1 MNTCR
6 VDSRAVIEAKPAVGM
21 TLQAGLRYPDEP
33 KVVERMKKMKA
44 LVSVIATL
52 PMLLSFAGGT
62 AYALERPETKGQE
75 ASSLTP
81 VASYDFSQGN
91 LSDSVN
97 GYVMTLHGG
106 ASIGAFGDR
115 NGNEALNLQN
125 GQSDASKNVQYAQL
139 PSEIFG
145 SIGNEATIDFAA
157 KSRHADDG
165 NYFSLAIGKDAS
177 HYLFFYLS
185 KTSAK
190 LAVADKG
197 WHNEPSFKE
206 QLDNNDGIWHDFRI
220 IIKDDSMALLRDNKL
235 VGIKTKTGIKLS
247 DLGGSTTYIGRSFYQ
262 TDAYWNGAID
272 DLKIYKGADLVMPTG
287 ITVTGTGLVNGSLAL
302 TENDERQLTA
312 TITPEN
318 AISQEVNWASSNPS
332 VATVDAKGKVK
343 AVKAGTSTITATS
356 RAGGLVSSV
365 DVSVKPLDPETA
377 AQDDVDALIAGVPSQ
392 ATGNLPLLAKGP
404 RHDVDVTWTSS
415 DPGRI
420 SPTDSNYQAPA
431 NGASDPYRGAG
442 IVTRPSYGQG
452 DAKKVSLT
460 ATAKAGNGRTVSRS
474 VDVVVKEKPRSAP
487 NVGYASVTFLSDANT
502 TGGKIGEA
510 LYESATSTERNDFFS
525 FSPINNGDPVIT
537 SKTDTT
543 GLRDPYVL
551 RSHDGDE
558 YYMIATDLKV
568 SRQGWGQNQQYGSLK
583 IEAWKSKDMVN
594 WTRTNADDGSD
605 AGIVVNSPNQGMTW
619 APEAFWDDALNAYVV
634 FFSSRAYTDGSRSTA
649 VTGKKGSPYNI
660 VRYAITRDFKTFTP
674 AKDWQDT
681 GYSRIDSTVFK
692 IGSYYYRMTK
702 NEENGAAGSYVVDGK
717 STFLERSKCLTC
729 TTSSSDPDADE
740 TSTWRLL
747 DQRLLP
753 FEGPESIA
761 LNKDDVNQNEAGDAM
776 VIMADSGGYQ
786 PFMTSKTDLSK
797 TDWSHRLSQ
806 TPGWFTQKKPG
817 KGVTG
822 YVTDDGMPT
831 PKRHGAFV
839 AVPRNVLEAMHRYTT
854 ANPSH
859 LEPVASTTQADYAS
873 DSRKLTVTV
882 KAEDQGDVAGAV
894 RITQSPA
901 SRLSQS
907 WTADVKLGADGKVT
921 LTVPD
926 EVSGDIRV
934 DYLGYTDK
942 LVKPSSTKVTG
953 LVAKAAD
960 IGLPGTSD
968 THLSQTSPI
977 EQVKAGG
984 AGSVS
989 PDPGLS
995 QTGASVGV
1003 IALVA
1008 LAYAVLAICWLRSAR
1023 YRSASR
1029 H

>member
-1 MNTCR
+1 
-6 VDSRAVIEAKPAVGM
+6 M

-33 KVVERMKKMKA
+33 KAVERMKKLRT
-44 LVSVIATL
+44 LVSAILTV
-52 PMLLSFAGGT
+52 PMLLSFTGGA
-62 AYALERPETKGQE
+62 AYALERPGARAEET
-75 ASSLTP
+75 SSLTP
-81 VASYDFSQGN
+81 VASYDFSQGS

-97 GYVMTLHGG
+97 GYVMALHGG

-125 GQSDASKNVQYAQL
+125 GQSDAAKNVQYAEL
-139 PSEIFG
+139 PSQIFE

-165 NYFSLAIGKDAS
+165 NYFSLAVGKDAS

-190 LAVADKG
+190 LAVADNG

-220 IIKDDSMALLRDNKL
+220 IIKDDSMALLRDSKL

-247 DLGGSTTYIGRSFYQ
+247 DLGGFTTYIGRSFYQ
-262 TDAYWNGAID
+262 GDAYWNGAID
-272 DLKIYKGADLVMPTG
+272 DLKIYKGADMVMPTG
-287 ITVTGTGLVNGSLAL
+287 LNVAGTGLVDGSLAL
-302 TENDERQLTA
+302 AENEERQLTA

-318 AISQEVNWASSNPS
+318 AISKEVSWASSNPAA
-332 VATVDAKGKVK
+332 ATVDANGKIK
-343 AVKAGTSTITATS
+343 AVKAGNTTVTATS
-356 RAGGLVSSV
+356 QAGGLVSSV
-365 DVSVKPLDPETA
+365 AVTVKPLDPETA
-377 AQDDVDALIAGVPSQ
+377 AQDDVDALISAVPSQ
-392 ATGNLPLLAKGP
+392 VTGNLPLLAKGP
-404 RHDVDVTWTSS
+404 KHDIDVTWTSS

-420 SPTDSNYQAPA
+420 SPTNNGYQAPA
-431 NGASDPYRGAG
+431 NGAADPYRGAG
-442 IVTRPSYGQG
+442 IVTRPAYGQG
-452 DAKKVSLT
+452 DSKKVSLT
-460 ATAKAGNGRTVSRS
+460 ATAKADNGRTVSRS

-487 NVGYASVTFLSDANT
+487 NVGYAAVTFLSDANT

-583 IEAWKSKDMVN
+583 IEAWKSRDMVN

-649 VTGKKGSPYNI
+649 INGKKGSPYNI
-660 VRYAITRDFKTFTP
+660 VRYAITRDFRTFTP

-702 NEENGAAGSYVVDGK
+702 NEESGAAGSYVVDGK

-761 LNKDDVNQNEAGDAM
+761 LNKDDVNQNDAGDAM

-786 PFMTSKTDLSK
+786 PFMTSKTDLSR

-854 ANPSH
+854 ASPSH
-859 LEPVASTTQADYAS
+859 LEPVASTTQAGYDS
-873 DSRKLTVTV
+873 ESRKLTVTV
-882 KAEDQGDVAGAV
+882 KAEDQGDVAGGIS
-894 RITQSPA
+894 ITQSPA
-901 SRLSQS
+901 SRMGQS
-907 WTADVKLGADGKVT
+907 WTADVKLGADGKAAV
-921 LTVPD
+921 TVPD
-926 EVSGDIRV
+926 EVSGDIRI
-934 DYLGYTDK
+934 DYQGYADK
-942 LVKPSSTKVTG
+942 LVKPSSTEVTG
-953 LVAKAAD
+953 LVAKTAETGGSGIPDAR
-960 IGLPGTSD
+960 P
-968 THLSQTSPI
+968 SQTPSV
-977 EQVKAGG
+977 EQVKGG
-984 AGSVS
+984 SAGSAS
-989 PDPGLS
+989 RDPGLS
-995 QTGASVGV
+995 ETGASVGI
-1003 IALVA
+1003 IALAA
-1008 LAYAVLAICWLRSAR
+1008 LACAVLAICWLRLAGN
-1023 YRSASR
+1023 RSKSR

>member
-1 MNTCR
+1 
-6 VDSRAVIEAKPAVGM
+6 M

-33 KVVERMKKMKA
+33 KAVERMKKLRT
-44 LVSVIATL
+44 LVSAILTV
-52 PMLLSFAGGT
+52 PMLLSFTGGA
-62 AYALERPETKGQE
+62 AYALERPGARAEET
-75 ASSLTP
+75 SSLTP
-81 VASYDFSQGN
+81 VASYDFSQGS

-97 GYVMTLHGG
+97 GYAMALHGG

-125 GQSDASKNVQYAQL
+125 GQSDAAKNVQYAEL
-139 PSEIFG
+139 PSQIFE

-165 NYFSLAIGKDAS
+165 NYFSLAVGKDAS

-190 LAVADKG
+190 LAVADNG

-220 IIKDDSMALLRDNKL
+220 IIKDDSMALLRDSKL

-247 DLGGSTTYIGRSFYQ
+247 DLGGFTTYIGRSFYQ
-262 TDAYWNGAID
+262 GDAYWNGAID
-272 DLKIYKGADLVMPTG
+272 DLKIYKGADMVMPTG
-287 ITVTGTGLVNGSLAL
+287 LNVAGTGLVDGSLAL
-302 TENDERQLTA
+302 AENEERQLTA
-312 TITPEN
+312 MITPEN
-318 AISQEVNWASSNPS
+318 AISKEVSWASSNPAA
-332 VATVDAKGKVK
+332 ATVDANGKIK
-343 AVKAGTSTITATS
+343 AVKAGNTTVTATS
-356 RAGGLVSSV
+356 QAGGLVSSV
-365 DVSVKPLDPETA
+365 AVTVKPLDPETA
-377 AQDDVDALIAGVPSQ
+377 AQDDVDALISAVPSQ
-392 ATGNLPLLAKGP
+392 VTGNLPLLAKGP
-404 RHDVDVTWTSS
+404 KHDIDVTWTSS

-420 SPTDSNYQAPA
+420 SPTNNGYQAPA
-431 NGASDPYRGAG
+431 NGAADPYRGAG
-442 IVTRPSYGQG
+442 IVTRPAYGQG
-452 DAKKVSLT
+452 DSKKVSLT
-460 ATAKAGNGRTVSRS
+460 ATAKADNGRTVSRS

-487 NVGYASVTFLSDANT
+487 NVGYAAVTFLSDANT

-583 IEAWKSKDMVN
+583 IEAWKSRDMVN

-649 VTGKKGSPYNI
+649 INGKKGSPYNI
-660 VRYAITRDFKTFTP
+660 VRYAITRDFRTFTP

-702 NEENGAAGSYVVDGK
+702 NEESGAAGSYVVDGK

-761 LNKDDVNQNEAGDAM
+761 LNKDDVNQNDAGDAM

-786 PFMTSKTDLSK
+786 PFMTSKTDLSR

-854 ANPSH
+854 ASPSH
-859 LEPVASTTQADYAS
+859 LEPVASTTQAGYDS
-873 DSRKLTVTV
+873 ESRKLTVTV
-882 KAEDQGDVAGAV
+882 KAEDQGDVAGGIS
-894 RITQSPA
+894 ITQSPA
-901 SRLSQS
+901 SRMGQS
-907 WTADVKLGADGKVT
+907 WTADVKLGADGKAAV
-921 LTVPD
+921 TVPD
-926 EVSGDIRV
+926 EVSGDLRI
-934 DYLGYTDK
+934 DYQGYADK
-942 LVKPSSTKVTG
+942 LVKPSSTEVTG
-953 LVAKAAD
+953 LVAKTAETGGSGIPDAH
-960 IGLPGTSD
+960 P
-968 THLSQTSPI
+968 SQTPSV
-977 EQVKAGG
+977 EQVKGG
-984 AGSVS
+984 SAGSAS
-989 PDPGLS
+989 RDPGLS
-995 QTGASVGV
+995 ETGASVGI
-1003 IALVA
+1003 IALAA
-1008 LAYAVLAICWLRSAR
+1008 LACAVLAICWLRLAGN
-1023 YRSASR
+1023 RSKSR

>member
-1 MNTCR
+1 
-6 VDSRAVIEAKPAVGM
+6 M

-33 KVVERMKKMKA
+33 KAVERMKKLRT
-44 LVSVIATL
+44 LVSAILTV
-52 PMLLSFAGGT
+52 PMLLSFTGGA
-62 AYALERPETKGQE
+62 AYALERPGARAEET
-75 ASSLTP
+75 SSLTP
-81 VASYDFSQGN
+81 VASYDFSQGS

-97 GYVMTLHGG
+97 GYVMALHGG

-125 GQSDASKNVQYAQL
+125 GQSDAAKNVQYAEL
-139 PSEIFG
+139 PSQIFE

-165 NYFSLAIGKDAS
+165 NYFSLAVGKDAS

-190 LAVADKG
+190 LAVADNG

-206 QLDNNDGIWHDFRI
+206 ELDNNDGIWHDFRI
-220 IIKDDSMALLRDNKL
+220 IIKDDSMALLRDSKL

-247 DLGGSTTYIGRSFYQ
+247 DLGGFTTYIGRSFYQ
-262 TDAYWNGAID
+262 GDAYWNGAID
-272 DLKIYKGADLVMPTG
+272 DLKIYKGADMVMPTG
-287 ITVTGTGLVNGSLAL
+287 LNVAGTGLVDGSLAL
-302 TENDERQLTA
+302 AENEERQLTA

-318 AISQEVNWASSNPS
+318 AISKEVSWASSNPAA
-332 VATVDAKGKVK
+332 ATVDANGKIK
-343 AVKAGTSTITATS
+343 AVKAGNTTVTATS
-356 RAGGLVSSV
+356 QAGGLVSSV
-365 DVSVKPLDPETA
+365 AVTVKPLDPETA
-377 AQDDVDALIAGVPSQ
+377 AQDDVDALISAVPSQ
-392 ATGNLPLLAKGP
+392 VTGNLPLLAKGP
-404 RHDVDVTWTSS
+404 KHDIDVTWTSS

-420 SPTDSNYQAPA
+420 SPTNNGYQAPA
-431 NGASDPYRGAG
+431 NGAADPYRGGG
-442 IVTRPSYGQG
+442 IVTRPAYGQG
-452 DAKKVSLT
+452 DSKKVSLT
-460 ATAKAGNGRTVSRS
+460 ATAKADNGRTVSRS

-487 NVGYASVTFLSDANT
+487 NVGYAAVTFLSDANT

-729 TTSSSDPDADE
+729 ATASSDPDADE
-740 TSTWRLL
+740 TRTWRLL

-786 PFMTSKTDLSK
+786 PFMTSKTDLSR

-854 ANPSH
+854 ASPSH
-859 LEPVASTTQADYAS
+859 LEPVASTTQAGYDS
-873 DSRKLTVTV
+873 ESRKLTVTV
-882 KAEDQGDVAGAV
+882 KAEDQGDVAGGIS
-894 RITQSPA
+894 ITQSPA
-901 SRLSQS
+901 SRMSQS
-907 WTADVKLGADGKVT
+907 WTADVKLGADGKAAV
-921 LTVPD
+921 TVPD
-926 EVSGDIRV
+926 EVSGDIRI
-934 DYLGYTDK
+934 DYQGYADK
-942 LVKPSSTKVTG
+942 LVKPSSTEVTG
-953 LVAKAAD
+953 LVAKTAETGGSGIPDAH
-960 IGLPGTSD
+960 P
-968 THLSQTSPI
+968 SQTPSV
-977 EQVKAGG
+977 EQVKGG
-984 AGSVS
+984 SAGSAS
-989 PDPGLS
+989 RDPGLS
-995 QTGASVGV
+995 ETGASVGI
-1003 IALVA
+1003 IALAA
-1008 LAYAVLAICWLRSAR
+1008 LACAVLAICWLRLAGN
-1023 YRSASR
+1023 RSKSR

>member
-1 MNTCR
+1 
-6 VDSRAVIEAKPAVGM
+6 M
-21 TLQAGLRYPDEP
+21 TLQAGLRYLDEP
-33 KVVERMKKMKA
+33 KAVERMKKLRT
-44 LVSVIATL
+44 LVSAILTV
-52 PMLLSFAGGT
+52 PMLLSFTGGA
-62 AYALERPETKGQE
+62 AYALERPGARAEET
-75 ASSLTP
+75 SSLTP
-81 VASYDFSQGN
+81 VASYDFSQGS

-97 GYVMTLHGG
+97 GYAMALHGG

-125 GQSDASKNVQYAQL
+125 GQSDAAKNVQYAEL
-139 PSEIFG
+139 PSQIFE

-165 NYFSLAIGKDAS
+165 NYFSLAVGKDAS

-190 LAVADKG
+190 LAVADNG

-220 IIKDDSMALLRDNKL
+220 IIKDDSMALLRDSKL

-247 DLGGSTTYIGRSFYQ
+247 DLGGFTTYIGRSFYQ
-262 TDAYWNGAID
+262 GDAYWNGAID
-272 DLKIYKGADLVMPTG
+272 DLKIYKGADMVMPTG
-287 ITVTGTGLVNGSLAL
+287 LNVAGTGLVDGSLAL
-302 TENDERQLTA
+302 AENEERQLTA

-318 AISQEVNWASSNPS
+318 AISKEVSWASSNPAA
-332 VATVDAKGKVK
+332 ATVDANGKIK
-343 AVKAGTSTITATS
+343 AVKAGNTTVTATS
-356 RAGGLVSSV
+356 QAGGLVSSV
-365 DVSVKPLDPETA
+365 AVTVKPLDPETA
-377 AQDDVDALIAGVPSQ
+377 AQDDVDALISAVPSQ
-392 ATGNLPLLAKGP
+392 VTGNLPLLAKGP
-404 RHDVDVTWTSS
+404 KHDIDVTWTSS

-420 SPTDSNYQAPA
+420 SPTNNGYQAPA
-431 NGASDPYRGAG
+431 NGAADPYRGAG
-442 IVTRPSYGQG
+442 IVTRPAYGQG
-452 DAKKVSLT
+452 DSKKVSLT
-460 ATAKAGNGRTVSRS
+460 ATAKADNGRTVSRS

-487 NVGYASVTFLSDANT
+487 NVGYAAVTFLSDANT

-583 IEAWKSKDMVN
+583 IEAWKSRDMVN

-649 VTGKKGSPYNI
+649 INGKKGSPYNI
-660 VRYAITRDFKTFTP
+660 VRYAITRDFRTFTP

-702 NEENGAAGSYVVDGK
+702 NEESGAAGSYVVDGK

-729 TTSSSDPDADE
+729 TTASSDPDADE
-740 TSTWRLL
+740 TNTWRLL

-761 LNKDDVNQNEAGDAM
+761 LNKDDVNQNDAGDAM

-786 PFMTSKTDLSK
+786 PFMTSKTDLSR

-854 ANPSH
+854 ASPSH
-859 LEPVASTTQADYAS
+859 LEPVASTTQAGYDS
-873 DSRKLTVTV
+873 ESRKLTVTV
-882 KAEDQGDVAGAV
+882 KAEDQGDVAGGIS
-894 RITQSPA
+894 ITQSPA
-901 SRLSQS
+901 SRMGQS
-907 WTADVKLGADGKVT
+907 WTADVKLGADGKAAV
-921 LTVPD
+921 TVPD
-926 EVSGDIRV
+926 EVSGDIRI
-934 DYLGYTDK
+934 DYQGYADK
-942 LVKPSSTKVTG
+942 LVKPSSTEVTG
-953 LVAKAAD
+953 LVAKTAETGGSGIPDAH
-960 IGLPGTSD
+960 P
-968 THLSQTSPI
+968 SQTPSV
-977 EQVKAGG
+977 EQVKGG
-984 AGSVS
+984 SAGSAS
-989 PDPGLS
+989 RDPGLS
-995 QTGASVGV
+995 ETGASVGI
-1003 IALVA
+1003 IALAA
-1008 LAYAVLAICWLRSAR
+1008 LACAVLAICWLWLAGNRSK
-1023 YRSASR
+1023 SR

>member
-1 MNTCR
+1 
-6 VDSRAVIEAKPAVGM
+6 M

-33 KVVERMKKMKA
+33 KAVERMKKLRT
-44 LVSVIATL
+44 LVSAILTV
-52 PMLLSFAGGT
+52 PMLLSFTGGA
-62 AYALERPETKGQE
+62 AYALERPGARAEET
-75 ASSLTP
+75 SSLTP
-81 VASYDFSQGN
+81 VASYDFSQGS

-97 GYVMTLHGG
+97 GYAMTLHGG

-125 GQSDASKNVQYAQL
+125 GQSDAAKNVQYAEL
-139 PSEIFG
+139 PSQIFE

-165 NYFSLAIGKDAS
+165 NYFSLAVGKDAS

-190 LAVADKG
+190 LAVADNG

-220 IIKDDSMALLRDNKL
+220 IIKDDSMALLRDSKL

-247 DLGGSTTYIGRSFYQ
+247 DLGGFTTYIGRSFYQ
-262 TDAYWNGAID
+262 GDAYWNGAID
-272 DLKIYKGADLVMPTG
+272 DLKIYKGADMVMPTG
-287 ITVTGTGLVNGSLAL
+287 LNVAGTGLVDGSLAL
-302 TENDERQLTA
+302 AENEERQLTA

-318 AISQEVNWASSNPS
+318 AISKEVSWASSNPAA
-332 VATVDAKGKVK
+332 ATVDANGKIK
-343 AVKAGTSTITATS
+343 AVKAGNTTVTATS
-356 RAGGLVSSV
+356 QAGGLVSSV
-365 DVSVKPLDPETA
+365 AVTVKPLDPETA
-377 AQDDVDALIAGVPSQ
+377 AQDDVDALISAVPSQ
-392 ATGNLPLLAKGP
+392 VTGNLPLLAKGP
-404 RHDVDVTWTSS
+404 KHDIDVTWTSS

-420 SPTDSNYQAPA
+420 SPTNNGYQAPA
-431 NGASDPYRGAG
+431 NGAADPYRGAG
-442 IVTRPSYGQG
+442 IVTRPAYGQG
-452 DAKKVSLT
+452 DSKKVSLT
-460 ATAKAGNGRTVSRS
+460 ATAKADNGRTVSRS

-487 NVGYASVTFLSDANT
+487 NVGYAAVTFLSDANT

-583 IEAWKSKDMVN
+583 IEAWKSRDMVN

-649 VTGKKGSPYNI
+649 INGKKGSPYNI
-660 VRYAITRDFKTFTP
+660 VRYAITRDFRTFTP

-702 NEENGAAGSYVVDGK
+702 NEESGAAGSYVVDGK

-729 TTSSSDPDADE
+729 TTASSDPDADE
-740 TSTWRLL
+740 TNTWRLL

-761 LNKDDVNQNEAGDAM
+761 LNKDDVNQNDAGDAM

-786 PFMTSKTDLSK
+786 PFMTSKTDLSR

-854 ANPSH
+854 ASPSH
-859 LEPVASTTQADYAS
+859 LEPVASTTQAGYDS
-873 DSRKLTVTV
+873 ESRKLTVTV
-882 KAEDQGDVAGAV
+882 KAEDQGDVAGGIS
-894 RITQSPA
+894 ITQSPA
-901 SRLSQS
+901 SRMGQS
-907 WTADVKLGADGKVT
+907 WTADVKLGADGKAAV
-921 LTVPD
+921 TVPD
-926 EVSGDIRV
+926 EVSGDIRI
-934 DYLGYTDK
+934 DYQGYADK
-942 LVKPSSTKVTG
+942 LVKPSSTEVTG
-953 LVAKAAD
+953 LVAKTAETGGSGIPDAR
-960 IGLPGTSD
+960 P
-968 THLSQTSPI
+968 SQTPSV
-977 EQVKAGG
+977 EQVKGG
-984 AGSVS
+984 SAGSAS
-989 PDPGLS
+989 RDPGLS
-995 QTGASVGV
+995 ETGASVGI
-1003 IALVA
+1003 IALAA
-1008 LAYAVLAICWLRSAR
+1008 LACAVLAICWLRLAGN
-1023 YRSASR
+1023 RSKSR

>member
-1 MNTCR
+1 
-6 VDSRAVIEAKPAVGM
+6 
-21 TLQAGLRYPDEP
+21 
-33 KVVERMKKMKA
+33 MKKLRT
-44 LVSVIATL
+44 LVSAILTV
-52 PMLLSFAGGT
+52 PMLLSFTGGA
-62 AYALERPETKGQE
+62 AYAHERPGARAEET
-75 ASSLTP
+75 SSLTP
-81 VASYDFSQGN
+81 VASYDFSQGS

-97 GYVMTLHGG
+97 GYAMTLHGG

-125 GQSDASKNVQYAQL
+125 GQSDAAKNVQYAEL
-139 PSEIFG
+139 PSQIFE
-145 SIGNEATIDFAA
+145 SIGNAATIDFAA

-165 NYFSLAIGKDAS
+165 NYFSLAVGKDAS

-190 LAVADKG
+190 LAVADNG

-206 QLDNNDGIWHDFRI
+206 ELDNNDGIWHDFRI
-220 IIKDDSMALLRDNKL
+220 IIKDDSMALLRDSKL

-247 DLGGSTTYIGRSFYQ
+247 DLGGFTTYIGRSFYQ
-262 TDAYWNGAID
+262 GDAYWNGAID
-272 DLKIYKGADLVMPTG
+272 DLKIYKGADMVMPTG
-287 ITVTGTGLVNGSLAL
+287 LNVAGTGLVDGSLAL
-302 TENDERQLTA
+302 AENEERQLIA

-318 AISQEVNWASSNPS
+318 AISKEVGWASSNPAA
-332 VATVDAKGKVK
+332 ATVDANGKIK
-343 AVKAGTSTITATS
+343 AVKAGNTTVTATS
-356 RAGGLVSSV
+356 QAGGLVSSV
-365 DVSVKPLDPETA
+365 AVTVKPLDPETA
-377 AQDDVDALIAGVPSQ
+377 AQDDVDALISAVPSQ
-392 ATGNLPLLAKGP
+392 VTGNLPLLAKGP
-404 RHDVDVTWTSS
+404 KHDIDVTWTSS

-420 SPTDSNYQAPA
+420 SPTNNGYQAPA
-431 NGASDPYRGAG
+431 NGADDPYRGAG
-442 IVTRPSYGQG
+442 IVTRPAYGQG
-452 DAKKVSLT
+452 DSKKVSLT
-460 ATAKAGNGRTVSRS
+460 ATAKADNGRTVSRS

-487 NVGYASVTFLSDANT
+487 NVGYAAVTFLSDANT

-583 IEAWKSKDMVN
+583 IEAWKSRDMVN

-649 VTGKKGSPYNI
+649 INGKKGSPYNI
-660 VRYAITRDFKTFTP
+660 VRYAITRDFRTFTP

-702 NEENGAAGSYVVDGK
+702 NEESGAAGSYVVDGK

-761 LNKDDVNQNEAGDAM
+761 LNKDDVNQNETGDAM

-786 PFMTSKTDLSK
+786 PFMTSKTDLSR

-854 ANPSH
+854 ASPSH
-859 LEPVASTTQADYAS
+859 LEPVASTTQAGYDS
-873 DSRKLTVTV
+873 ESRKLTVTV
-882 KAEDQGDVAGAV
+882 KAEDQGDVVGGIS
-894 RITQSPA
+894 ITQSPA
-901 SRLSQS
+901 SRMSQS
-907 WTADVKLGADGKVT
+907 WTADVKLGADGKAAV
-921 LTVPD
+921 TVPD
-926 EVSGDIRV
+926 EVSGDIRI
-934 DYLGYTDK
+934 DYQGYADK
-942 LVKPSSTKVTG
+942 LVKPSSTEVTG
-953 LVAKAAD
+953 LVAKTAETGGSGIPDAH
-960 IGLPGTSD
+960 P
-968 THLSQTSPI
+968 SQTPSV
-977 EQVKAGG
+977 EQVKGG
-984 AGSVS
+984 SAGSAS
-989 PDPGLS
+989 RDPGLS
-995 QTGASVGV
+995 ETGASVGI
-1003 IALVA
+1003 IALAA
-1008 LAYAVLAICWLRSAR
+1008 LACAVLAICWLRLAGN
-1023 YRSASR
+1023 RSKSR

>member
-1 MNTCR
+1 
-6 VDSRAVIEAKPAVGM
+6 M

-33 KVVERMKKMKA
+33 KAVERMKKLRT
-44 LVSVIATL
+44 LVSAILTV
-52 PMLLSFAGGT
+52 PMLLSFTGGA
-62 AYALERPETKGQE
+62 AYALERPGARAEET
-75 ASSLTP
+75 SSLTP
-81 VASYDFSQGN
+81 VASYDFSQGS

-97 GYVMTLHGG
+97 GYVMALHGG

-125 GQSDASKNVQYAQL
+125 GQSDAAKNVQYAEL
-139 PSEIFG
+139 PSQIFE

-165 NYFSLAIGKDAS
+165 NYFSLAVGKDAS

-190 LAVADKG
+190 LAVADNG

-206 QLDNNDGIWHDFRI
+206 ELDNNDGIWHDFRI
-220 IIKDDSMALLRDNKL
+220 IIKDDSMALLRDSKL

-247 DLGGSTTYIGRSFYQ
+247 DLGGFTTYIGRSFYQ
-262 TDAYWNGAID
+262 GDAYWNGAID
-272 DLKIYKGADLVMPTG
+272 DLKIYKGADMVMPTG
-287 ITVTGTGLVNGSLAL
+287 LNVAGTGLVDGSLAL
-302 TENDERQLTA
+302 AENEERQLTA

-318 AISQEVNWASSNPS
+318 AISKEVSWASSNPAA
-332 VATVDAKGKVK
+332 ATVDANGKIK
-343 AVKAGTSTITATS
+343 AVKAGNTTVTATS
-356 RAGGLVSSV
+356 QAGGLVSSV
-365 DVSVKPLDPETA
+365 AVTVKPLDPETA
-377 AQDDVDALIAGVPSQ
+377 AQDDVDALISAVPSQ
-392 ATGNLPLLAKGP
+392 VTGNLPLLAKGP
-404 RHDVDVTWTSS
+404 KHDIDVTWTSS

-420 SPTDSNYQAPA
+420 SPTNNGYQAPA
-431 NGASDPYRGAG
+431 NGAADPYRGAG
-442 IVTRPSYGQG
+442 IVTRPAYGQG
-452 DAKKVSLT
+452 DSKKVSLT
-460 ATAKAGNGRTVSRS
+460 ATAKADNGRTVSRS

-487 NVGYASVTFLSDANT
+487 NVGYAAVTFLSDANT

-594 WTRTNADDGSD
+594 WTRTNAEDGSD

-649 VTGKKGSPYNI
+649 INGKKGSPYNI
-660 VRYAITRDFKTFTP
+660 VRYAITRDFRTFTP

-702 NEENGAAGSYVVDGK
+702 NEESGAAGSYVVDGK

-786 PFMTSKTDLSK
+786 PFMTSKTDLSR

-854 ANPSH
+854 ASPSH
-859 LEPVASTTQADYAS
+859 LEPVASTTQAGYDS
-873 DSRKLTVTV
+873 ESRKLTVTV
-882 KAEDQGDVAGAV
+882 KAEDQGDVAGGIS
-894 RITQSPA
+894 ITQSPA
-901 SRLSQS
+901 SRMGQS
-907 WTADVKLGADGKVT
+907 WTADVKLGADGKAAV
-921 LTVPD
+921 TVPD
-926 EVSGDIRV
+926 EVSGDLRI
-934 DYLGYTDK
+934 DYQGYADK
-942 LVKPSSTKVTG
+942 LVKPSSTEVTG
-953 LVAKAAD
+953 LVAKTAETGGSGIPDAH
-960 IGLPGTSD
+960 P
-968 THLSQTSPI
+968 SQTPSV
-977 EQVKAGG
+977 EQVKGG
-984 AGSVS
+984 SAGSAS
-989 PDPGLS
+989 RDPGLS
-995 QTGASVGV
+995 ETGASVGI
-1003 IALVA
+1003 IALAA
-1008 LAYAVLAICWLRSAR
+1008 LACAVLAICWLRLAGN
-1023 YRSASR
+1023 RSKSW

>member
-1 MNTCR
+1 
-6 VDSRAVIEAKPAVGM
+6 M

-33 KVVERMKKMKA
+33 KAVERMKKLRT
-44 LVSVIATL
+44 LVSAILTV
-52 PMLLSFAGGT
+52 PMLLSFTGGA
-62 AYALERPETKGQE
+62 AYALERPGARAEET
-75 ASSLTP
+75 SSLTP
-81 VASYDFSQGN
+81 VASYDFSQGS

-97 GYVMTLHGG
+97 GYAMALHGG

-125 GQSDASKNVQYAQL
+125 GQSDAAKNVQYAEL
-139 PSEIFG
+139 PSQIFE

-165 NYFSLAIGKDAS
+165 NYFSLAVGKDAS

-190 LAVADKG
+190 LAVADNG

-220 IIKDDSMALLRDNKL
+220 IIKDDSMALLRDSKL

-247 DLGGSTTYIGRSFYQ
+247 DLGGFTTYIGRSFYQ
-262 TDAYWNGAID
+262 GDAYWNGAID
-272 DLKIYKGADLVMPTG
+272 DLKIYKGADMVMPTG
-287 ITVTGTGLVNGSLAL
+287 LNVAGTGLVDGSLAL
-302 TENDERQLTA
+302 AENEERQLTA
-312 TITPEN
+312 MITPEN
-318 AISQEVNWASSNPS
+318 AISKEVSWASSNPAA
-332 VATVDAKGKVK
+332 ATVDANGKIK
-343 AVKAGTSTITATS
+343 AVKAGNTTVTATS
-356 RAGGLVSSV
+356 QAGGLVSSV
-365 DVSVKPLDPETA
+365 AVTVKPLDPETA
-377 AQDDVDALIAGVPSQ
+377 AQDDVDALISAVPSQ
-392 ATGNLPLLAKGP
+392 VTGNLPLLAKGP
-404 RHDVDVTWTSS
+404 KHDIDVTWTSS

-420 SPTDSNYQAPA
+420 SPTNNGYQAPA
-431 NGASDPYRGAG
+431 NGAADPYRGAG
-442 IVTRPSYGQG
+442 IVTRPAYGQG
-452 DAKKVSLT
+452 DSKKVSLT
-460 ATAKAGNGRTVSRS
+460 ATAKADNGRTVSRS

-487 NVGYASVTFLSDANT
+487 NVGYAAVTFLSDANT

-583 IEAWKSKDMVN
+583 IEAWKSRDMVN

-649 VTGKKGSPYNI
+649 INGKKGSPYNI
-660 VRYAITRDFKTFTP
+660 VRYAITRDFRTFTP

-702 NEENGAAGSYVVDGK
+702 NEESGAAGSYVVDGK

-786 PFMTSKTDLSK
+786 PFMTSKTDLSR

-854 ANPSH
+854 ASPSH
-859 LEPVASTTQADYAS
+859 LEPVASTTQAGYDS
-873 DSRKLTVTV
+873 ESRKLTVTV
-882 KAEDQGDVAGAV
+882 KAEDQGDVAGGIS
-894 RITQSPA
+894 ITQSPA
-901 SRLSQS
+901 SRMGQS
-907 WTADVKLGADGKVT
+907 WTADVKLGADGKAAV
-921 LTVPD
+921 TVPD
-926 EVSGDIRV
+926 EVSGDLRI
-934 DYLGYTDK
+934 DYQGYADK
-942 LVKPSSTKVTG
+942 LVKPSSTEVTG
-953 LVAKAAD
+953 LVAKTAETGGSGIPDAR
-960 IGLPGTSD
+960 P
-968 THLSQTSPI
+968 SQTPSV
-977 EQVKAGG
+977 EQVKGG
-984 AGSVS
+984 SAGSAS
-989 PDPGLS
+989 RDPGLS
-995 QTGASVGV
+995 ETGASVGI
-1003 IALVA
+1003 IALAA
-1008 LAYAVLAICWLRSAR
+1008 LACAVLAICWLRLAGN
-1023 YRSASR
+1023 RSKSR

>member
-1 MNTCR
+1 
-6 VDSRAVIEAKPAVGM
+6 
-21 TLQAGLRYPDEP
+21 
-33 KVVERMKKMKA
+33 MKKLRT
-44 LVSVIATL
+44 LVSAILTV
-52 PMLLSFAGGT
+52 PMLLSFTGGA
-62 AYALERPETKGQE
+62 AYALERPGARAEET
-75 ASSLTP
+75 SSLTP
-81 VASYDFSQGN
+81 VASYDFSQGS

-97 GYVMTLHGG
+97 GYAMTLHGG

-125 GQSDASKNVQYAQL
+125 GQSDAAKNVQYAEL
-139 PSEIFG
+139 PSQIFE

-165 NYFSLAIGKDAS
+165 NYFSLAVGKDAS

-190 LAVADKG
+190 LAVADNG

-220 IIKDDSMALLRDNKL
+220 IIKDDSMALLRDSKL

-247 DLGGSTTYIGRSFYQ
+247 DLGGFITYIGRSFYQ
-262 TDAYWNGAID
+262 GDAYWNGAID
-272 DLKIYKGADLVMPTG
+272 DLKIYKGADMVMPTG
-287 ITVTGTGLVNGSLAL
+287 LNVAGTGLVDGSLAL
-302 TENDERQLTA
+302 AENEERQLTA

-318 AISQEVNWASSNPS
+318 AISKEVSWASSNPAA
-332 VATVDAKGKVK
+332 ATVDANGKIK
-343 AVKAGTSTITATS
+343 AVKAGNTTVTATS
-356 RAGGLVSSV
+356 QAGGLVSSV
-365 DVSVKPLDPETA
+365 AVTVKPLDPETA
-377 AQDDVDALIAGVPSQ
+377 AQDDVDALISAVPSQ
-392 ATGNLPLLAKGP
+392 VTGNLPLLAKGP
-404 RHDVDVTWTSS
+404 KHDIDVTWTSS

-420 SPTDSNYQAPA
+420 SPTNNGYQAPA
-431 NGASDPYRGAG
+431 NGADDPYRGAG
-442 IVTRPSYGQG
+442 IVTRPAYGQG
-452 DAKKVSLT
+452 DSKKVSLT
-460 ATAKAGNGRTVSRS
+460 ATAKADNGRTVSRS
-474 VDVVVKEKPRSAP
+474 VDVVVREKPRSAP
-487 NVGYASVTFLSDANT
+487 NVGYAAVTFLSDANT

-583 IEAWKSKDMVN
+583 IEAWKSRDMVN
-594 WTRTNADDGSD
+594 WTRTNADDRSD

-649 VTGKKGSPYNI
+649 INGKKGSPYNI
-660 VRYAITRDFKTFTP
+660 VRYAITRDFRTFTP

-702 NEENGAAGSYVVDGK
+702 NEESGAAGSYVVDGK

-786 PFMTSKTDLSK
+786 PFMTSKTDLSR

-854 ANPSH
+854 ASPSH
-859 LEPVASTTQADYAS
+859 LEPVASTTQAGYDS
-873 DSRKLTVTV
+873 ESRKLTVTV
-882 KAEDQGDVAGAV
+882 KAEDQGDVAGGIS
-894 RITQSPA
+894 ITQSPA
-901 SRLSQS
+901 SRMSQS
-907 WTADVKLGADGKVT
+907 WTADVKLGADGKAAV
-921 LTVPD
+921 TVPD
-926 EVSGDIRV
+926 EVSRDIRI
-934 DYLGYTDK
+934 DYQGYTDK
-942 LVKPSSTKVTG
+942 LVKPSSTEVTG
-953 LVAKAAD
+953 LVAKTAETGGSGIPDAH
-960 IGLPGTSD
+960 P
-968 THLSQTSPI
+968 SQTPSV
-977 EQVKAGG
+977 EQVKGG
-984 AGSVS
+984 SAGSAS
-989 PDPGLS
+989 RDPGLS
-995 QTGASVGV
+995 ETGASVGI
-1003 IALVA
+1003 IALAA
-1008 LAYAVLAICWLRSAR
+1008 LACAVLAICWLRLAGN
-1023 YRSASR
+1023 RSKSR

>member
-1 MNTCR
+1 
-6 VDSRAVIEAKPAVGM
+6 M

-33 KVVERMKKMKA
+33 KAVERMKKLRT
-44 LVSVIATL
+44 LVSAILTV
-52 PMLLSFAGGT
+52 PMLLSFTGGA
-62 AYALERPETKGQE
+62 AYALERPGARAEET
-75 ASSLTP
+75 SSLTP
-81 VASYDFSQGN
+81 VASYDFSQGS

-97 GYVMTLHGG
+97 GYVMALHGG

-125 GQSDASKNVQYAQL
+125 GQSDAAKNVQYAEL
-139 PSEIFG
+139 PSQIFE

-165 NYFSLAIGKDAS
+165 NYFSLAVGKDAS

-190 LAVADKG
+190 LAVADNG

-206 QLDNNDGIWHDFRI
+206 ELDNNDGIWHDFRI
-220 IIKDDSMALLRDNKL
+220 IIKDDSMALLRDSKL

-247 DLGGSTTYIGRSFYQ
+247 DLGGFTTYIGRSFYQ
-262 TDAYWNGAID
+262 GDAYWNGAID
-272 DLKIYKGADLVMPTG
+272 DLKIYKGADMVMPTG
-287 ITVTGTGLVNGSLAL
+287 LNVAGTGLVDGSLAL
-302 TENDERQLTA
+302 AENEERQLTA

-318 AISQEVNWASSNPS
+318 AISKEVSWASSNPAA
-332 VATVDAKGKVK
+332 ATVDANGKIK
-343 AVKAGTSTITATS
+343 AVKAGNTTVTATS
-356 RAGGLVSSV
+356 QAGGLVSSV
-365 DVSVKPLDPETA
+365 AVTVKPLDPETA
-377 AQDDVDALIAGVPSQ
+377 AQDDVDALISAVPSQ
-392 ATGNLPLLAKGP
+392 VTGNLPLLAKGP
-404 RHDVDVTWTSS
+404 KHDIDVTWTSS

-420 SPTDSNYQAPA
+420 SPTNNGYQAPA
-431 NGASDPYRGAG
+431 NGAADPYRGAG
-442 IVTRPSYGQG
+442 IVTRPAYGQG
-452 DAKKVSLT
+452 DSKKVSLT
-460 ATAKAGNGRTVSRS
+460 ATAKADNGRTVSRS

-487 NVGYASVTFLSDANT
+487 NVGYAAVTFLSDANT

-583 IEAWKSKDMVN
+583 IEAWKSRDMVN

-649 VTGKKGSPYNI
+649 INGKKGSPYNI
-660 VRYAITRDFKTFTP
+660 VRYAITRDFRTFTP

-702 NEENGAAGSYVVDGK
+702 NEESGAAGSYVVDGK

-786 PFMTSKTDLSK
+786 PFMTSKTDLSR

-806 TPGWFTQKKPG
+806 MPGWFTQKKPG

-854 ANPSH
+854 ASPSH
-859 LEPVASTTQADYAS
+859 LEPVASTTQAGYDS
-873 DSRKLTVTV
+873 ESRKLTVTV
-882 KAEDQGDVAGAV
+882 KAEDQGDVAGGIS
-894 RITQSPA
+894 ITQSPA
-901 SRLSQS
+901 SRMSQS
-907 WTADVKLGADGKVT
+907 WTADVKLGADGKAAV
-921 LTVPD
+921 TVPD
-926 EVSGDIRV
+926 EVSGDIRI
-934 DYLGYTDK
+934 DYQGYADK
-942 LVKPSSTKVTG
+942 LVKPSSTEVTG
-953 LVAKAAD
+953 LVAKTAETGGSGIPDAH
-960 IGLPGTSD
+960 P
-968 THLSQTSPI
+968 SQTPSV
-977 EQVKAGG
+977 EQVKGG
-984 AGSVS
+984 SAGSAS
-989 PDPGLS
+989 RDPGLS
-995 QTGASVGV
+995 ETGASVGI
-1003 IALVA
+1003 IALAA
-1008 LAYAVLAICWLRSAR
+1008 LACAVLAICWLRLAGN
-1023 YRSASR
+1023 RSKSR

>member
-1 MNTCR
+1 
-6 VDSRAVIEAKPAVGM
+6 M

-33 KVVERMKKMKA
+33 KAVERMKKLRT
-44 LVSVIATL
+44 LVSAILTV
-52 PMLLSFAGGT
+52 PMLLSFTGGA
-62 AYALERPETKGQE
+62 AYALERPGARAEET
-75 ASSLTP
+75 SSLTP
-81 VASYDFSQGN
+81 VASYDFSQGS

-97 GYVMTLHGG
+97 GYAMTLHGG

-125 GQSDASKNVQYAQL
+125 GQSDAAKNVQYAEL
-139 PSEIFG
+139 PSQIFE

-165 NYFSLAIGKDAS
+165 NYFSLAVGKDAS

-190 LAVADKG
+190 LAVADNG

-220 IIKDDSMALLRDNKL
+220 IIKDDSMALLRDSKL

-247 DLGGSTTYIGRSFYQ
+247 DLGGFITYIGRSFYQ
-262 TDAYWNGAID
+262 GDAYWNGAID
-272 DLKIYKGADLVMPTG
+272 DLKIYKGADMVMPTG
-287 ITVTGTGLVNGSLAL
+287 LNVAGTGLVDGSLAL
-302 TENDERQLTA
+302 AENEERQLTA

-318 AISQEVNWASSNPS
+318 AISKEVSWASSNPAA
-332 VATVDAKGKVK
+332 ATVDANGKIK
-343 AVKAGTSTITATS
+343 AVKAGNTTVTATS
-356 RAGGLVSSV
+356 QAGGLVSSV
-365 DVSVKPLDPETA
+365 AVTVKPLDPETA
-377 AQDDVDALIAGVPSQ
+377 AQDDVDALISAVPSQ
-392 ATGNLPLLAKGP
+392 VTGNLPLLAKGP
-404 RHDVDVTWTSS
+404 KHDIDVTWTSS

-420 SPTDSNYQAPA
+420 SPTNNGYQAPA
-431 NGASDPYRGAG
+431 NGADDPYRGAG
-442 IVTRPSYGQG
+442 IVTRPAYGQG
-452 DAKKVSLT
+452 DSKKVSLT
-460 ATAKAGNGRTVSRS
+460 ATAKADNGRTVSRS
-474 VDVVVKEKPRSAP
+474 VDVVVREKPRSAP
-487 NVGYASVTFLSDANT
+487 NVGYAAVTFLSDANT

-583 IEAWKSKDMVN
+583 IEAWKSRDMVN
-594 WTRTNADDGSD
+594 WTRTNADDRSD

-649 VTGKKGSPYNI
+649 INGKKGSPYNI
-660 VRYAITRDFKTFTP
+660 VRYAITRDFRTFTP

-702 NEENGAAGSYVVDGK
+702 NEESGAAGSYVVDGK

-786 PFMTSKTDLSK
+786 PFMTSKTDLSR

-854 ANPSH
+854 ASPSH
-859 LEPVASTTQADYAS
+859 LEPVASTTQAGYDS
-873 DSRKLTVTV
+873 ESRKLTVTV
-882 KAEDQGDVAGAV
+882 KAEDQGDVAGGIS
-894 RITQSPA
+894 ITQSPA
-901 SRLSQS
+901 SRMSQS
-907 WTADVKLGADGKVT
+907 WTADVKLGADGKAAV
-921 LTVPD
+921 TVPD
-926 EVSGDIRV
+926 EVSRDIRI
-934 DYLGYTDK
+934 DYQGYTDK
-942 LVKPSSTKVTG
+942 LVKPSSTEVTG
-953 LVAKAAD
+953 LVAKTAETGGSGIPDAH
-960 IGLPGTSD
+960 P
-968 THLSQTSPI
+968 SQTPSV
-977 EQVKAGG
+977 EQVKGG
-984 AGSVS
+984 SAGSAS
-989 PDPGLS
+989 RDPGLS
-995 QTGASVGV
+995 ETGASVGI
-1003 IALVA
+1003 IALAA
-1008 LAYAVLAICWLRSAR
+1008 LACAVLAICWLRLAGN
-1023 YRSASR
+1023 RSKSR

>member
-1 MNTCR
+1 
-6 VDSRAVIEAKPAVGM
+6 M

-33 KVVERMKKMKA
+33 KAVERMKKLRT
-44 LVSVIATL
+44 LVSAILTV
-52 PMLLSFAGGT
+52 PMLLSFTGGA
-62 AYALERPETKGQE
+62 AYALERPGARAEET
-75 ASSLTP
+75 SSLTP
-81 VASYDFSQGN
+81 VASYDFSQGS

-97 GYVMTLHGG
+97 GYAMALHGG

-125 GQSDASKNVQYAQL
+125 GQSDAAKNVQYAEL
-139 PSEIFG
+139 PSQIFE

-165 NYFSLAIGKDAS
+165 NYFSLAVGKDAS

-190 LAVADKG
+190 LAVADNG

-220 IIKDDSMALLRDNKL
+220 IIKDDSMALLRDSKL

-247 DLGGSTTYIGRSFYQ
+247 DLGGFTTYIGRSFYQ
-262 TDAYWNGAID
+262 GDAYWNGAID
-272 DLKIYKGADLVMPTG
+272 DLKIYKGADMVMPTG
-287 ITVTGTGLVNGSLAL
+287 LNVAGTGLVDGSLAL
-302 TENDERQLTA
+302 AENEERQLTA

-318 AISQEVNWASSNPS
+318 AISKEVSWASSNPAA
-332 VATVDAKGKVK
+332 ATVDANGKIK
-343 AVKAGTSTITATS
+343 AVKAGNTAVTATS
-356 RAGGLVSSV
+356 QAGGLVSSV
-365 DVSVKPLDPETA
+365 AVTVKPLDPETA
-377 AQDDVDALIAGVPSQ
+377 AQDDVDALISAVPSQ
-392 ATGNLPLLAKGP
+392 VTGNLPLLAKGP
-404 RHDVDVTWTSS
+404 KHDIDVTWTSS

-420 SPTDSNYQAPA
+420 SPTNNGYQAPA
-431 NGASDPYRGAG
+431 NGAADPYRGAG
-442 IVTRPSYGQG
+442 IVTRPAYGQG
-452 DAKKVSLT
+452 DSKKVSLT
-460 ATAKAGNGRTVSRS
+460 ATAKADNGRTVSRS

-487 NVGYASVTFLSDANT
+487 NVGYAAVTFLSDANT

-649 VTGKKGSPYNI
+649 INGKKGSPYNI
-660 VRYAITRDFKTFTP
+660 VRYAITRDFRTFTP

-702 NEENGAAGSYVVDGK
+702 NEESGAAGSYVVDGK

-761 LNKDDVNQNEAGDAM
+761 LNKDDVNQNDAGDAM

-786 PFMTSKTDLSK
+786 PFMTSKTDLSR

-854 ANPSH
+854 ASPSH
-859 LEPVASTTQADYAS
+859 LEPVASTTQAGYDS
-873 DSRKLTVTV
+873 ESRKLTVTV
-882 KAEDQGDVAGAV
+882 KAEDQGDVAGGIS
-894 RITQSPA
+894 ITQSPA
-901 SRLSQS
+901 SRMGQS
-907 WTADVKLGADGKVT
+907 WTADVKLGADGKAAV
-921 LTVPD
+921 TVPD
-926 EVSGDIRV
+926 EVSGDIRI
-934 DYLGYTDK
+934 DYQGYADK
-942 LVKPSSTKVTG
+942 LVKPSSTEVTG
-953 LVAKAAD
+953 LVAKTAETGGSGIPDAH
-960 IGLPGTSD
+960 P
-968 THLSQTSPI
+968 SQTPSV
-977 EQVKAGG
+977 EQVKGG
-984 AGSVS
+984 SAGSAS
-989 PDPGLS
+989 RDPGLS
-995 QTGASVGV
+995 ETGASVGI
-1003 IALVA
+1003 IALTA
-1008 LAYAVLAICWLRSAR
+1008 LACAVLAICWLRLAGN
-1023 YRSASR
+1023 RSKSR

>member
-1 MNTCR
+1 
-6 VDSRAVIEAKPAVGM
+6 M

-33 KVVERMKKMKA
+33 KAVERMKKLRT
-44 LVSVIATL
+44 LVSAILTV
-52 PMLLSFAGGT
+52 PMLLSFTGGA
-62 AYALERPETKGQE
+62 AYALERPGARAEET
-75 ASSLTP
+75 SSLTP
-81 VASYDFSQGN
+81 VASYDFSQGS

-97 GYVMTLHGG
+97 GYAMALHGG

-125 GQSDASKNVQYAQL
+125 GQSDAAKNVQYAEL
-139 PSEIFG
+139 PSQIFE

-165 NYFSLAIGKDAS
+165 NYFSLAVGKDAS

-190 LAVADKG
+190 LAVADNG

-220 IIKDDSMALLRDNKL
+220 IIKDDSMALLRDSKL

-247 DLGGSTTYIGRSFYQ
+247 DLGGFTTYIGRSFYQ
-262 TDAYWNGAID
+262 GDAYWNGAID
-272 DLKIYKGADLVMPTG
+272 DLKIYKGADMVMPTG
-287 ITVTGTGLVNGSLAL
+287 LNVAGTGLVDGSLAL
-302 TENDERQLTA
+302 AENEERQLTA

-318 AISQEVNWASSNPS
+318 AISKEVSWASSNPAA
-332 VATVDAKGKVK
+332 ATVDANGKIK
-343 AVKAGTSTITATS
+343 AVKAGNTTVTATS
-356 RAGGLVSSV
+356 QAGGLVSSV
-365 DVSVKPLDPETA
+365 AVTVKPLDPETA
-377 AQDDVDALIAGVPSQ
+377 AQDDVDALISAVPSQ
-392 ATGNLPLLAKGP
+392 VTGNLPLLAKGP
-404 RHDVDVTWTSS
+404 KHDIDVTWTSS

-420 SPTDSNYQAPA
+420 SPTNNGYQAPA
-431 NGASDPYRGAG
+431 NGAADPYRGAG
-442 IVTRPSYGQG
+442 IVTRPAYGQG
-452 DAKKVSLT
+452 DSKKVSLT
-460 ATAKAGNGRTVSRS
+460 ATAKADNGRTVSRS

-487 NVGYASVTFLSDANT
+487 NVGYAAVTFLSDANT

-594 WTRTNADDGSD
+594 WTRTNAEDGSD

-649 VTGKKGSPYNI
+649 INGKKGSPYNI
-660 VRYAITRDFKTFTP
+660 VRYAITRDFRTFTP

-702 NEENGAAGSYVVDGK
+702 NEESGAAGSYVVDGK

-761 LNKDDVNQNEAGDAM
+761 LNKDDVNQNDAGDAM

-786 PFMTSKTDLSK
+786 PFMTSKTDLSR

-854 ANPSH
+854 ASPSH
-859 LEPVASTTQADYAS
+859 LEPVASTTQAGYDS
-873 DSRKLTVTV
+873 ESRKLTVTV
-882 KAEDQGDVAGAV
+882 KAEDQGDVAGGIS
-894 RITQSPA
+894 ITQSPA
-901 SRLSQS
+901 SRMGQS
-907 WTADVKLGADGKVT
+907 WTADVKLGADGKAAV
-921 LTVPD
+921 TVPD
-926 EVSGDIRV
+926 EVSGDLRI
-934 DYLGYTDK
+934 DYQGYADK
-942 LVKPSSTKVTG
+942 LVKPSSTEVTG
-953 LVAKAAD
+953 LVAKTAETGGSGIPDAR
-960 IGLPGTSD
+960 P
-968 THLSQTSPI
+968 SQTPSV
-977 EQVKAGG
+977 EQVKGG
-984 AGSVS
+984 SAGSAS
-989 PDPGLS
+989 RDPGLS
-995 QTGASVGV
+995 ETGASVGI
-1003 IALVA
+1003 IALAA
-1008 LAYAVLAICWLRSAR
+1008 LACAVLAICWLRLAGN
-1023 YRSASR
+1023 RSKSR

>member
-1 MNTCR
+1 
-6 VDSRAVIEAKPAVGM
+6 M

-33 KVVERMKKMKA
+33 KAVERMKKLRT
-44 LVSVIATL
+44 LVSAILTV
-52 PMLLSFAGGT
+52 PMLLSFTGGA
-62 AYALERPETKGQE
+62 AYALERPGARAEET
-75 ASSLTP
+75 SSLTP
-81 VASYDFSQGN
+81 VASYDFSQGS

-97 GYVMTLHGG
+97 GYAMTLHGG

-125 GQSDASKNVQYAQL
+125 GQSDAAKNVQYAEL
-139 PSEIFG
+139 PSQIFE

-165 NYFSLAIGKDAS
+165 NYFSLAVGKDAS

-190 LAVADKG
+190 LAVADNG

-220 IIKDDSMALLRDNKL
+220 IIKDDSMALLRDSKL
-235 VGIKTKTGIKLS
+235 VGIKAKTGIKLS
-247 DLGGSTTYIGRSFYQ
+247 DLGGFTTYIGRSFYQ
-262 TDAYWNGAID
+262 GDAYWNGAID
-272 DLKIYKGADLVMPTG
+272 DLKIYKGADMVMPTG
-287 ITVTGTGLVNGSLAL
+287 LNVAGTGLVDGSLAL
-302 TENDERQLTA
+302 AENEERQLTA

-318 AISQEVNWASSNPS
+318 AISKEVNWASSNPAA
-332 VATVDAKGKVK
+332 ATVDANGKIK
-343 AVKAGTSTITATS
+343 AVKAGNTTVTATS
-356 RAGGLVSSV
+356 QAGGLVSSV
-365 DVSVKPLDPETA
+365 AVTVKPLDPETA
-377 AQDDVDALIAGVPSQ
+377 AQDDVDAMISAVPSQ
-392 ATGNLPLLAKGP
+392 VTGNLPLLAKGP
-404 RHDVDVTWTSS
+404 KHDIDVAWTSS

-420 SPTDSNYQAPA
+420 SPTNNGYQAPA
-431 NGASDPYRGAG
+431 NGAADPYRGAG
-442 IVTRPSYGQG
+442 IVTRPAYGQG
-452 DAKKVSLT
+452 DSKKVSLT
-460 ATAKAGNGRTVSRS
+460 ATAKADNGRTVSRS

-487 NVGYASVTFLSDANT
+487 NVGYAAVTFLSDANT

-583 IEAWKSKDMVN
+583 IEAWKSRDMVN

-649 VTGKKGSPYNI
+649 INGKKGSPYNI
-660 VRYAITRDFKTFTP
+660 VRYAITRDFRTFTP

-702 NEENGAAGSYVVDGK
+702 NEESGAAGSYVVDGK

-729 TTSSSDPDADE
+729 TTASSDPDADE
-740 TSTWRLL
+740 TNTWRLL

-761 LNKDDVNQNEAGDAM
+761 LNKDDVNQNDAGDAM

-786 PFMTSKTDLSK
+786 PFMTSKTDLSR

-854 ANPSH
+854 ASPSH
-859 LEPVASTTQADYAS
+859 LEPVASTTQAGYDS
-873 DSRKLTVTV
+873 ESRKLTVTV
-882 KAEDQGDVAGAV
+882 KAEDQGDVAGGIS
-894 RITQSPA
+894 ITQSPA
-901 SRLSQS
+901 SRMGQS
-907 WTADVKLGADGKVT
+907 WTADVKLGADGKAAV
-921 LTVPD
+921 TVPD
-926 EVSGDIRV
+926 EVSGDIRI
-934 DYLGYTDK
+934 DYQGYADK
-942 LVKPSSTKVTG
+942 LVKPSSTEVTG
-953 LVAKAAD
+953 LVAKTAETGGSGIPDAH
-960 IGLPGTSD
+960 P
-968 THLSQTSPI
+968 SQTPSV
-977 EQVKAGG
+977 EQVKGG
-984 AGSVS
+984 SAGSAS
-989 PDPGLS
+989 RDPGLS
-995 QTGASVGV
+995 ETGASVGI
-1003 IALVA
+1003 IALAA
-1008 LAYAVLAICWLRSAR
+1008 LACAVLAICWLWLAGNRSK
-1023 YRSASR
+1023 SR

>member
-1 MNTCR
+1 
-6 VDSRAVIEAKPAVGM
+6 M

-33 KVVERMKKMKA
+33 KAVERMKKLRT
-44 LVSVIATL
+44 LVSAILTV
-52 PMLLSFAGGT
+52 PMLLSFTGGA
-62 AYALERPETKGQE
+62 AYALERPGARAEET
-75 ASSLTP
+75 SSLTP
-81 VASYDFSQGN
+81 VASYDFSQGS

-97 GYVMTLHGG
+97 GYAMALHGG

-125 GQSDASKNVQYAQL
+125 GQSDAAKNVQYAEL
-139 PSEIFG
+139 PSQIFE

-165 NYFSLAIGKDAS
+165 NYFSLAVGKDAS

-190 LAVADKG
+190 LAVADNG

-220 IIKDDSMALLRDNKL
+220 IIKDDSMALLRDSKL

-247 DLGGSTTYIGRSFYQ
+247 DLGGFTTYIGRSFYQ
-262 TDAYWNGAID
+262 GDAYWNGAID
-272 DLKIYKGADLVMPTG
+272 DLKIYKGADMVMPTG
-287 ITVTGTGLVNGSLAL
+287 LNVAGTGLVDGSLAL
-302 TENDERQLTA
+302 AENEERQLTA

-318 AISQEVNWASSNPS
+318 AISKEVSWASSNPAA
-332 VATVDAKGKVK
+332 ATVDANGKIK
-343 AVKAGTSTITATS
+343 AVKAGNTTVTATS
-356 RAGGLVSSV
+356 QAGGLVSSV
-365 DVSVKPLDPETA
+365 AVTVKPLDPETA
-377 AQDDVDALIAGVPSQ
+377 AQDDVDALISAVPSQ
-392 ATGNLPLLAKGP
+392 VTGNLPLLAKGP
-404 RHDVDVTWTSS
+404 KHDIDVTWTSS

-420 SPTDSNYQAPA
+420 SPTNNGYQAPA
-431 NGASDPYRGAG
+431 NGAADPYRGAG
-442 IVTRPSYGQG
+442 IVTRPAYGQG
-452 DAKKVSLT
+452 DSKKVSLT
-460 ATAKAGNGRTVSRS
+460 ATAKADNGRTVSRS

-487 NVGYASVTFLSDANT
+487 NVGYAAVTFLSDANT

-583 IEAWKSKDMVN
+583 IEAWKSRDMVN

-649 VTGKKGSPYNI
+649 INGKKGSPYNI
-660 VRYAITRDFKTFTP
+660 VRYAITRDFRTFTP

-702 NEENGAAGSYVVDGK
+702 NEESGAAGSYVVDGK

-761 LNKDDVNQNEAGDAM
+761 LNKDDVNQNDAGDAM

-786 PFMTSKTDLSK
+786 PFMTSKTDLSR

-854 ANPSH
+854 ASPSH
-859 LEPVASTTQADYAS
+859 LEPVASTTQAGYDS
-873 DSRKLTVTV
+873 ESRKLTVTV
-882 KAEDQGDVAGAV
+882 KAEDQGDVAGGIS
-894 RITQSPA
+894 ITQSPA
-901 SRLSQS
+901 SRMGQS
-907 WTADVKLGADGKVT
+907 WTADVKLRADGKAAV
-921 LTVPD
+921 TVPD
-926 EVSGDIRV
+926 EVSGDIRI
-934 DYLGYTDK
+934 DYQGYADK
-942 LVKPSSTKVTG
+942 LVKPSSTEVTG
-953 LVAKAAD
+953 LVAKTAETGGSGIPDAH
-960 IGLPGTSD
+960 P
-968 THLSQTSPI
+968 SQTPSVG
-977 EQVKAGG
+977 QVKGG
-984 AGSVS
+984 SAGSAS
-989 PDPGLS
+989 RDPGLS
-995 QTGASVGV
+995 ETGASVGI
-1003 IALVA
+1003 IALTA
-1008 LAYAVLAICWLRSAR
+1008 LACAVLAICWLRLAGN
-1023 YRSASR
+1023 RSKSR

>member
-1 MNTCR
+1 
-6 VDSRAVIEAKPAVGM
+6 M

-33 KVVERMKKMKA
+33 KAVERMKKLRT
-44 LVSVIATL
+44 LVSAILTV
-52 PMLLSFAGGT
+52 PMLLSFTGGA
-62 AYALERPETKGQE
+62 AYALERPGARAEET
-75 ASSLTP
+75 SSLTP
-81 VASYDFSQGN
+81 VASYDFSQGS

-97 GYVMTLHGG
+97 GYVMALHGG

-125 GQSDASKNVQYAQL
+125 GQSDAAKNVQYAEL
-139 PSEIFG
+139 PSQIFE

-165 NYFSLAIGKDAS
+165 NYFSLAVGKDAS

-190 LAVADKG
+190 LAVADNG

-220 IIKDDSMALLRDNKL
+220 IIKDDSMALLRDSKL

-247 DLGGSTTYIGRSFYQ
+247 DLGGFTTYIGRSFYQ
-262 TDAYWNGAID
+262 GDAYWNGAID
-272 DLKIYKGADLVMPTG
+272 DLKIYKGADMVMPTG
-287 ITVTGTGLVNGSLAL
+287 LNVAGTGLVDGSLVLA
-302 TENDERQLTA
+302 ENEERQLTA

-318 AISQEVNWASSNPS
+318 AISKEVSWASSNPAA
-332 VATVDAKGKVK
+332 ATVDANGKIK
-343 AVKAGTSTITATS
+343 AVKAGNTTVTATS
-356 RAGGLVSSV
+356 QAGGLVSSV
-365 DVSVKPLDPETA
+365 AVTVKPLDPETA
-377 AQDDVDALIAGVPSQ
+377 AQDDVDALISAVPSQ
-392 ATGNLPLLAKGP
+392 VTGNLPLLAKGP
-404 RHDVDVTWTSS
+404 KHDIDVTWTSS

-420 SPTDSNYQAPA
+420 SPTNNGYQAPA
-431 NGASDPYRGAG
+431 NGAADPYRGAG
-442 IVTRPSYGQG
+442 IVTRPAYGQG
-452 DAKKVSLT
+452 DSKKVSLT
-460 ATAKAGNGRTVSRS
+460 ATAKADNGRTVSRS

-487 NVGYASVTFLSDANT
+487 NVGYAAVTFLSDANT

-583 IEAWKSKDMVN
+583 IEAWKSRDMVN
-594 WTRTNADDGSD
+594 WTRTNAEDGSD

-649 VTGKKGSPYNI
+649 INGKKGSPYNI
-660 VRYAITRDFKTFTP
+660 VRYAITRDFRTFTP

-702 NEENGAAGSYVVDGK
+702 NEESGAAGSYVVDGK

-854 ANPSH
+854 ASPSH
-859 LEPVASTTQADYAS
+859 LEPVASTTQAGYDS
-873 DSRKLTVTV
+873 ESRKLTVTV
-882 KAEDQGDVAGAV
+882 KAEDQGDVAGGIS
-894 RITQSPA
+894 ITQSPA
-901 SRLSQS
+901 SRMGQS
-907 WTADVKLGADGKVT
+907 WTADVKLGADGKAAV
-921 LTVPD
+921 TVPD
-926 EVSGDIRV
+926 EVSGDIRI
-934 DYLGYTDK
+934 DYQGYADK
-942 LVKPSSTKVTG
+942 LVKPSSTEVTG
-953 LVAKAAD
+953 LVAKTAETGGSGIPDAR
-960 IGLPGTSD
+960 P
-968 THLSQTSPI
+968 SQTPSV
-977 EQVKAGG
+977 EQVKGG
-984 AGSVS
+984 SAGSAS
-989 PDPGLS
+989 RDPGLS
-995 QTGASVGV
+995 ETGASVGI
-1003 IALVA
+1003 IALAA
-1008 LAYAVLAICWLRSAR
+1008 LACAVLAICWLRLAGN
-1023 YRSASR
+1023 RSKSR

>member
-1 MNTCR
+1 
-6 VDSRAVIEAKPAVGM
+6 M

-33 KVVERMKKMKA
+33 KAVERMKKLRT
-44 LVSVIATL
+44 LVSAILTV
-52 PMLLSFAGGT
+52 PMLLSFTGGA
-62 AYALERPETKGQE
+62 AYALERPGARAEET
-75 ASSLTP
+75 SSLTP
-81 VASYDFSQGN
+81 VASYDFSQGS

-97 GYVMTLHGG
+97 GYAMALHGG

-125 GQSDASKNVQYAQL
+125 GQSDAAKNVQYAEL
-139 PSEIFG
+139 PSQIFE
-145 SIGNEATIDFAA
+145 SIGNEATIDFVA

-165 NYFSLAIGKDAS
+165 NYFSLAVGKDAS

-190 LAVADKG
+190 LAVADNG

-220 IIKDDSMALLRDNKL
+220 IIKDDSMALLRDSKL

-247 DLGGSTTYIGRSFYQ
+247 DLGGFTTYIGRSFYQ
-262 TDAYWNGAID
+262 GDAYWNGAID
-272 DLKIYKGADLVMPTG
+272 DLKIYKGADMVMPTG
-287 ITVTGTGLVNGSLAL
+287 LNVAGTGLVDGSLAL
-302 TENDERQLTA
+302 AENEERQLTA

-318 AISQEVNWASSNPS
+318 AISKEVSWASSNPAA
-332 VATVDAKGKVK
+332 ATVDANGKIK
-343 AVKAGTSTITATS
+343 AVKAGNTTVTATS
-356 RAGGLVSSV
+356 QAGGLVSSV
-365 DVSVKPLDPETA
+365 AVTVKPLDPETA
-377 AQDDVDALIAGVPSQ
+377 AQDDVDALISAVPSQ
-392 ATGNLPLLAKGP
+392 VTGNLPLLAKGP
-404 RHDVDVTWTSS
+404 KHDIDVTWTSS

-420 SPTDSNYQAPA
+420 SPTNNGYQAPA
-431 NGASDPYRGAG
+431 NGAADPYRGAG
-442 IVTRPSYGQG
+442 IVTRPAYGQG
-452 DAKKVSLT
+452 DSKKVSLT
-460 ATAKAGNGRTVSRS
+460 ATAKADNGRTVSRS

-487 NVGYASVTFLSDANT
+487 NVGYAAVTFLSDANT

-583 IEAWKSKDMVN
+583 IEAWKSRDMVN

-649 VTGKKGSPYNI
+649 INGKKGSPYNI
-660 VRYAITRDFKTFTP
+660 VRYAITRDFRTFTP

-702 NEENGAAGSYVVDGK
+702 NEESGAAGSYVVDGK

-729 TTSSSDPDADE
+729 TTASSDPDADE
-740 TSTWRLL
+740 TNTWRLL

-761 LNKDDVNQNEAGDAM
+761 LNKDDVNQNDAGDAM

-786 PFMTSKTDLSK
+786 PFMTSKTDLSR

-854 ANPSH
+854 ASPSH
-859 LEPVASTTQADYAS
+859 LEPVASTTQAGYDS
-873 DSRKLTVTV
+873 ESRKLTVTV
-882 KAEDQGDVAGAV
+882 KAEDQGDVAGGIS
-894 RITQSPA
+894 ITQSPA
-901 SRLSQS
+901 SRMGQS
-907 WTADVKLGADGKVT
+907 WTADVKLGADGKAAV
-921 LTVPD
+921 TVPD
-926 EVSGDIRV
+926 EVSGDIRI
-934 DYLGYTDK
+934 DYQGYADK
-942 LVKPSSTKVTG
+942 LVKPSSAEVTG
-953 LVAKAAD
+953 LVAKTAETGGSGIPDAH
-960 IGLPGTSD
+960 P
-968 THLSQTSPI
+968 SQTPSV
-977 EQVKAGG
+977 EQVKGG
-984 AGSVS
+984 SAGSAS
-989 PDPGLS
+989 RDPGLS
-995 QTGASVGV
+995 ETGASVGI
-1003 IALVA
+1003 IALAA
-1008 LAYAVLAICWLRSAR
+1008 LACAVLAICWLWLAGNRSK
-1023 YRSASR
+1023 SR

>member
-1 MNTCR
+1 
-6 VDSRAVIEAKPAVGM
+6 M

-33 KVVERMKKMKA
+33 KAVERMKKLRT
-44 LVSVIATL
+44 LVSAILTV
-52 PMLLSFAGGT
+52 PMLLSFTGGA
-62 AYALERPETKGQE
+62 AYALERPGARAEET
-75 ASSLTP
+75 SSLTP
-81 VASYDFSQGN
+81 VASYDFSQGS

-97 GYVMTLHGG
+97 GYAMTLHGG

-125 GQSDASKNVQYAQL
+125 GQSDAAKNVQYAEL
-139 PSEIFG
+139 PSQIFE

-165 NYFSLAIGKDAS
+165 NYFSLAVGKDAS

-190 LAVADKG
+190 LAVADNG

-220 IIKDDSMALLRDNKL
+220 IIKDDSMALLRDSKL
-235 VGIKTKTGIKLS
+235 VGIKAKTGIKLS
-247 DLGGSTTYIGRSFYQ
+247 DLGGFTTYIGRSFYQ
-262 TDAYWNGAID
+262 GDAYWNGAID
-272 DLKIYKGADLVMPTG
+272 DLKIYKGADMVMPTG
-287 ITVTGTGLVNGSLAL
+287 LNVAGTGLVDGSLAL
-302 TENDERQLTA
+302 AENEERQLTA

-318 AISQEVNWASSNPS
+318 AISKEVNWASSNPAA
-332 VATVDAKGKVK
+332 ATVDANGKIK
-343 AVKAGTSTITATS
+343 AVKAGNTTVTATS
-356 RAGGLVSSV
+356 QAGGLVSSV
-365 DVSVKPLDPETA
+365 AVTVKPLDPETA
-377 AQDDVDALIAGVPSQ
+377 AQDDVDALISAVPSQ
-392 ATGNLPLLAKGP
+392 VTGNLPLLAKGP
-404 RHDVDVTWTSS
+404 KHDIDVAWTSS

-420 SPTDSNYQAPA
+420 SPTNNGYQAPA
-431 NGASDPYRGAG
+431 NGAADPYRGAG
-442 IVTRPSYGQG
+442 IVTRPAYGQG
-452 DAKKVSLT
+452 DSKKVSLT
-460 ATAKAGNGRTVSRS
+460 ATAKADNGRTVSRS

-487 NVGYASVTFLSDANT
+487 NVGYAAVTFLSDANT

-594 WTRTNADDGSD
+594 WTRTNAEDGSD

-649 VTGKKGSPYNI
+649 INGKKGSPYNI
-660 VRYAITRDFKTFTP
+660 VRYAITRDFRTFTP

-702 NEENGAAGSYVVDGK
+702 NEESGAAGSYVVDGK

-854 ANPSH
+854 ASPSH
-859 LEPVASTTQADYAS
+859 LEPVASTTQAGYDS
-873 DSRKLTVTV
+873 ESRKLTVTV
-882 KAEDQGDVAGAV
+882 KAEDQGDVAGGIS
-894 RITQSPA
+894 ITQSPA
-901 SRLSQS
+901 SRMGQS
-907 WTADVKLGADGKVT
+907 WTADVKLGADGKAAV
-921 LTVPD
+921 TVPD
-926 EVSGDIRV
+926 EVSGDIRI
-934 DYLGYTDK
+934 DYQGYADK
-942 LVKPSSTKVTG
+942 LVKPSSTEVTG
-953 LVAKAAD
+953 LVAKTAETGGSGIPDAH
-960 IGLPGTSD
+960 P
-968 THLSQTSPI
+968 SQTPSV
-977 EQVKAGG
+977 EQVKGG
-984 AGSVS
+984 SAGSAS
-989 PDPGLS
+989 RDPGLS
-995 QTGASVGV
+995 ETGASVGI
-1003 IALVA
+1003 IALAA
-1008 LAYAVLAICWLRSAR
+1008 LACAVLAICWLRLAGN
-1023 YRSASR
+1023 RSKSR

>member
-1 MNTCR
+1 
-6 VDSRAVIEAKPAVGM
+6 M

-33 KVVERMKKMKA
+33 KAVERMKKLRT
-44 LVSVIATL
+44 LVSAILTV
-52 PMLLSFAGGT
+52 PMLLSFTGGA
-62 AYALERPETKGQE
+62 AYALERPGARAEET
-75 ASSLTP
+75 SSLTP
-81 VASYDFSQGN
+81 VASYDFSQGS

-97 GYVMTLHGG
+97 GYVMALHGG

-125 GQSDASKNVQYAQL
+125 GQSDAAKNVQYAEL
-139 PSEIFG
+139 PSQIFE

-165 NYFSLAIGKDAS
+165 NYFSLAVGKDAS

-190 LAVADKG
+190 LAVADNG

-206 QLDNNDGIWHDFRI
+206 ELDNNDGIWHDFRI
-220 IIKDDSMALLRDNKL
+220 IIKDDSMALLRDSKL

-247 DLGGSTTYIGRSFYQ
+247 DLGGFTTYIGRSFYQ
-262 TDAYWNGAID
+262 GDAYWNGAID
-272 DLKIYKGADLVMPTG
+272 DLKIYKGADMVMPTG
-287 ITVTGTGLVNGSLAL
+287 LNVAGTGLVDGSLAL
-302 TENDERQLTA
+302 AENEERQLTA

-318 AISQEVNWASSNPS
+318 AISKEVSWASSNPAA
-332 VATVDAKGKVK
+332 ATVDANGKIK
-343 AVKAGTSTITATS
+343 AVKAGNTTVTATS
-356 RAGGLVSSV
+356 QAGGLVSSV
-365 DVSVKPLDPETA
+365 AVTVKPLDPETA
-377 AQDDVDALIAGVPSQ
+377 AQDDVDALISAVPSQ
-392 ATGNLPLLAKGP
+392 VTGNLPLLAKGP
-404 RHDVDVTWTSS
+404 KHDIDVTWTSS

-420 SPTDSNYQAPA
+420 SPTNNGYQAPA
-431 NGASDPYRGAG
+431 NGAADPYRGAG
-442 IVTRPSYGQG
+442 IVTRPAYGQG
-452 DAKKVSLT
+452 DSKKVSLT
-460 ATAKAGNGRTVSRS
+460 ATAKADNGRTVSRS

-487 NVGYASVTFLSDANT
+487 NVGYAAVTFLSDANT

-583 IEAWKSKDMVN
+583 IEAWKSRDMVN

-649 VTGKKGSPYNI
+649 INGKKGSPYNI
-660 VRYAITRDFKTFTP
+660 VRYAITRDFRTFTP

-702 NEENGAAGSYVVDGK
+702 NEESGAAGSYVVDGK

-786 PFMTSKTDLSK
+786 PFMTSKTDLSR

-854 ANPSH
+854 ASPSH
-859 LEPVASTTQADYAS
+859 LEPVASTTQAGYDS
-873 DSRKLTVTV
+873 ESRKLTVTV
-882 KAEDQGDVAGAV
+882 KAEDQGDVAGGIS
-894 RITQSPA
+894 ITQSPA
-901 SRLSQS
+901 SRMGQS
-907 WTADVKLGADGKVT
+907 WTADVKLGADGKAAV
-921 LTVPD
+921 TVPD
-926 EVSGDIRV
+926 EVSGDLRI
-934 DYLGYTDK
+934 DYQGYADK
-942 LVKPSSTKVTG
+942 LVKPSSTEVTG
-953 LVAKAAD
+953 LVAKTAETGGSGIPDAH
-960 IGLPGTSD
+960 P
-968 THLSQTSPI
+968 SQTPSV
-977 EQVKAGG
+977 EQVKGG
-984 AGSVS
+984 SAGSAS
-989 PDPGLS
+989 RDPGLS
-995 QTGASVGV
+995 ETGASVGI
-1003 IALVA
+1003 IALAA
-1008 LAYAVLAICWLRSAR
+1008 LACAVLAICWLRLAGN
-1023 YRSASR
+1023 RSKSW

>member
-1 MNTCR
+1 
-6 VDSRAVIEAKPAVGM
+6 M

-33 KVVERMKKMKA
+33 KAVERMKKLRT
-44 LVSVIATL
+44 LVSAILTV
-52 PMLLSFAGGT
+52 PMLLSFTGGA
-62 AYALERPETKGQE
+62 AYALERPGARAEET
-75 ASSLTP
+75 SSLTP
-81 VASYDFSQGN
+81 VASYDFSQGS

-97 GYVMTLHGG
+97 GYVMALHGG

-125 GQSDASKNVQYAQL
+125 GQSDAAKNVQYAEL
-139 PSEIFG
+139 PSQIFE

-165 NYFSLAIGKDAS
+165 NYFSLAVGKDAS

-190 LAVADKG
+190 LAVADNG

-220 IIKDDSMALLRDNKL
+220 IIKDDSMALLRDSKL

-247 DLGGSTTYIGRSFYQ
+247 DLGGFTTYIGRSFYQ
-262 TDAYWNGAID
+262 GDAYWNGAID
-272 DLKIYKGADLVMPTG
+272 DLKIYKGADMVMPTG
-287 ITVTGTGLVNGSLAL
+287 LNVAGTGLVDGSLVLA
-302 TENDERQLTA
+302 ENEERQLTA

-318 AISQEVNWASSNPS
+318 AISKEVSWASSNPAA
-332 VATVDAKGKVK
+332 ATVDANGKIK
-343 AVKAGTSTITATS
+343 AVKAGNTTVTATS
-356 RAGGLVSSV
+356 QAGGLVSSV
-365 DVSVKPLDPETA
+365 AVTVKPLDPETA
-377 AQDDVDALIAGVPSQ
+377 AQDDVDALISAVPSQ
-392 ATGNLPLLAKGP
+392 VTGNLPLLAKGP
-404 RHDVDVTWTSS
+404 KHDIDVTWTSS

-420 SPTDSNYQAPA
+420 SPTNNGYQAPA
-431 NGASDPYRGAG
+431 NGAADPYRGAG
-442 IVTRPSYGQG
+442 IVTRPAYGQG
-452 DAKKVSLT
+452 DSKKVSLT
-460 ATAKAGNGRTVSRS
+460 ATAKADNGRTVSRS

-487 NVGYASVTFLSDANT
+487 NVGYAAVTFLSDANT

-583 IEAWKSKDMVN
+583 IEAWKSRDMVN

-649 VTGKKGSPYNI
+649 INGKKGSPYNI
-660 VRYAITRDFKTFTP
+660 VRYAITRDFRTFTP

-702 NEENGAAGSYVVDGK
+702 NEESGAAGSYVVDGK

-786 PFMTSKTDLSK
+786 PFMTSKTDLSR

-854 ANPSH
+854 ASPSH
-859 LEPVASTTQADYAS
+859 LEPVASTTQAGYDS
-873 DSRKLTVTV
+873 ESRKLTVTV
-882 KAEDQGDVAGAV
+882 KAEDQGDVAGGIS
-894 RITQSPA
+894 ITQSPA
-901 SRLSQS
+901 SRMGQS
-907 WTADVKLGADGKVT
+907 WTADVKLGADGKAAV
-921 LTVPD
+921 TVPD
-926 EVSGDIRV
+926 EVSGDIRI
-934 DYLGYTDK
+934 DYQGYADK
-942 LVKPSSTKVTG
+942 LVKPSSTEVTG
-953 LVAKAAD
+953 LVAKTAETGGSGIPDAR
-960 IGLPGTSD
+960 P
-968 THLSQTSPI
+968 SQTPSV
-977 EQVKAGG
+977 EQVKGG
-984 AGSVS
+984 SAGSAS
-989 PDPGLS
+989 RDPGLS
-995 QTGASVGV
+995 ETGASVGI
-1003 IALVA
+1003 IALAA
-1008 LAYAVLAICWLRSAR
+1008 LACAVLAICWLRLAGN
-1023 YRSASR
+1023 RSKSR

>member
-1 MNTCR
+1 
-6 VDSRAVIEAKPAVGM
+6 M

-33 KVVERMKKMKA
+33 KAVERMKKLRT
-44 LVSVIATL
+44 LVSAILTV
-52 PMLLSFAGGT
+52 PMLLSFTGGA
-62 AYALERPETKGQE
+62 AYALERPGARAEET
-75 ASSLTP
+75 SSLTP
-81 VASYDFSQGN
+81 VASYDFSQGS

-97 GYVMTLHGG
+97 GYAMALHGG

-125 GQSDASKNVQYAQL
+125 GQSDAAKNVQYAEL
-139 PSEIFG
+139 PSQIFE

-165 NYFSLAIGKDAS
+165 NYFSLAVGKDAS

-190 LAVADKG
+190 LAVADNG

-220 IIKDDSMALLRDNKL
+220 IIKDDSMALLRDSKL

-247 DLGGSTTYIGRSFYQ
+247 DLGGFTTYIGRSFYQ
-262 TDAYWNGAID
+262 GDAYWNGAID
-272 DLKIYKGADLVMPTG
+272 DLKIYKGADMVMPTG
-287 ITVTGTGLVNGSLAL
+287 LNVAGTGLVDGSLAL
-302 TENDERQLTA
+302 AENEERQLTA
-312 TITPEN
+312 MITPEN
-318 AISQEVNWASSNPS
+318 AISKEVSWASSNPAA
-332 VATVDAKGKVK
+332 ATVDANGKIK
-343 AVKAGTSTITATS
+343 AVKAGNTTVTATS
-356 RAGGLVSSV
+356 QAGGLVSSV
-365 DVSVKPLDPETA
+365 AVTVKPLDPETA
-377 AQDDVDALIAGVPSQ
+377 AQDDVDALISAVPSQ
-392 ATGNLPLLAKGP
+392 VTGNLPLLAKGP
-404 RHDVDVTWTSS
+404 KHDIDVTWTSS

-420 SPTDSNYQAPA
+420 SPTNNGYQAPA
-431 NGASDPYRGAG
+431 NGAADPYRGAG
-442 IVTRPSYGQG
+442 IVTRPAYGQG
-452 DAKKVSLT
+452 DSKKVSLT
-460 ATAKAGNGRTVSRS
+460 ATAKADNGRTVSRS

-487 NVGYASVTFLSDANT
+487 NVGYAAVTFLSDANT

-583 IEAWKSKDMVN
+583 IEAWKSRDMVN

-649 VTGKKGSPYNI
+649 INGKKGSPYNI
-660 VRYAITRDFKTFTP
+660 VRYAITRDFRTFTP

-702 NEENGAAGSYVVDGK
+702 NEESGAAGSYVVDGK

-761 LNKDDVNQNEAGDAM
+761 LNKDDVNQNDAGDAM

-786 PFMTSKTDLSK
+786 PFMTSKTDLSR

-854 ANPSH
+854 ASPSH
-859 LEPVASTTQADYAS
+859 LEPVASTTQAGYDS
-873 DSRKLTVTV
+873 ESRKLTVTV
-882 KAEDQGDVAGAV
+882 KAEDQGDVAGGIS
-894 RITQSPA
+894 ITQSPA
-901 SRLSQS
+901 SRMGQS
-907 WTADVKLGADGKVT
+907 WTADVKLGADGKAAV
-921 LTVPD
+921 TVPD
-926 EVSGDIRV
+926 EVSGDLRI
-934 DYLGYTDK
+934 DYQGYADK
-942 LVKPSSTKVTG
+942 LVKPSSTEVTG
-953 LVAKAAD
+953 LVAKTAETGGSGIPDAR
-960 IGLPGTSD
+960 P
-968 THLSQTSPI
+968 SQTPSV
-977 EQVKAGG
+977 EQVKGG
-984 AGSVS
+984 SAGSAS
-989 PDPGLS
+989 RDPGLS
-995 QTGASVGV
+995 ETGASVGI
-1003 IALVA
+1003 IALAA
-1008 LAYAVLAICWLRSAR
+1008 LACAVLAICWLRLAGN
-1023 YRSASR
+1023 RSKSR

>member
-1 MNTCR
+1 
-6 VDSRAVIEAKPAVGM
+6 M

-33 KVVERMKKMKA
+33 KAVERMKKMRT
-44 LVSVIATL
+44 LVSAILTV
-52 PMLLSFAGGT
+52 PMLLSFTGGA
-62 AYALERPETKGQE
+62 AYALERPGARAEET
-75 ASSLTP
+75 SSLTP
-81 VASYDFSQGN
+81 VASYDFSQGS

-97 GYVMTLHGG
+97 GYAMTLHGG

-125 GQSDASKNVQYAQL
+125 GQSDAAKNVQYAEL
-139 PSEIFG
+139 PSQIFE

-165 NYFSLAIGKDAS
+165 NYFSLAVGKDAS

-190 LAVADKG
+190 LAVADNG

-206 QLDNNDGIWHDFRI
+206 ELDNNDGIWHDFRI
-220 IIKDDSMALLRDNKL
+220 IIKDDSMALLRDSKL
-235 VGIKTKTGIKLS
+235 VGIKAKTGIKLS
-247 DLGGSTTYIGRSFYQ
+247 DLGGFTTYIGRSFYQ
-262 TDAYWNGAID
+262 GDAYWNGAID
-272 DLKIYKGADLVMPTG
+272 DLKIYKGADMVMPTG
-287 ITVTGTGLVNGSLAL
+287 LNVAGTGLVDGSLAL
-302 TENDERQLTA
+302 AENEERQLTA

-318 AISQEVNWASSNPS
+318 AISKEVSWASSNPAA
-332 VATVDAKGKVK
+332 ATVDANGKIK
-343 AVKAGTSTITATS
+343 AVKAGNTTVTATS
-356 RAGGLVSSV
+356 QAGGLVSSV
-365 DVSVKPLDPETA
+365 AVTVKPLDPETA
-377 AQDDVDALIAGVPSQ
+377 AQDDVDALISAVPSQ
-392 ATGNLPLLAKGP
+392 VTGNLPLLAKGP
-404 RHDVDVTWTSS
+404 KHDIDVTWTSS

-420 SPTDSNYQAPA
+420 SPTNNGYQAPA
-431 NGASDPYRGAG
+431 NGAADPYRGAG
-442 IVTRPSYGQG
+442 IVTRPAYGQG
-452 DAKKVSLT
+452 DSKKVSLT
-460 ATAKAGNGRTVSRS
+460 ATAKADNGRTVSRS

-487 NVGYASVTFLSDANT
+487 NVGYAAVTFLSDANT

-583 IEAWKSKDMVN
+583 IEAWKSRDMVN

-649 VTGKKGSPYNI
+649 INGKKGSPYNI
-660 VRYAITRDFKTFTP
+660 VRYAITRDFRTFTP

-702 NEENGAAGSYVVDGK
+702 NEESGAAGSYVVDGK

-786 PFMTSKTDLSK
+786 PFMTSKTDLSR

-854 ANPSH
+854 ASPSH
-859 LEPVASTTQADYAS
+859 LEPVASTTQAGYDS
-873 DSRKLTVTV
+873 ESRKLTVTV
-882 KAEDQGDVAGAV
+882 KAEDQGDVAGGIS
-894 RITQSPA
+894 ITQSPA
-901 SRLSQS
+901 SRMSQS
-907 WTADVKLGADGKVT
+907 WTADVKLGADGKAAV
-921 LTVPD
+921 TVPD
-926 EVSGDIRV
+926 EVSGDIRI
-934 DYLGYTDK
+934 DYQGYADK
-942 LVKPSSTKVTG
+942 LVKPSSTEVTG
-953 LVAKAAD
+953 LVAKTAETGGSGIPDAH
-960 IGLPGTSD
+960 P
-968 THLSQTSPI
+968 SQTPSV
-977 EQVKAGG
+977 EQVKGG
-984 AGSVS
+984 SAGSAS
-989 PDPGLS
+989 RDPGLS
-995 QTGASVGV
+995 ETGASVGI
-1003 IALVA
+1003 IALAA
-1008 LAYAVLAICWLRSAR
+1008 LACAVLAICWLRLAGN
-1023 YRSASR
+1023 RSKSR

>member
-1 MNTCR
+1 
-6 VDSRAVIEAKPAVGM
+6 M

-33 KVVERMKKMKA
+33 KAVERMKKLRT
-44 LVSVIATL
+44 LVSAILTV
-52 PMLLSFAGGT
+52 PMLLSFTGGA
-62 AYALERPETKGQE
+62 AYALERPGARAEET
-75 ASSLTP
+75 SSLTP
-81 VASYDFSQGN
+81 VASYDFSQGS

-97 GYVMTLHGG
+97 GYVMALHGG

-125 GQSDASKNVQYAQL
+125 GQSDAAKNVQYAEL
-139 PSEIFG
+139 PSQIFE

-165 NYFSLAIGKDAS
+165 NYFSLAVGKDAS

-190 LAVADKG
+190 LAVADNG

-220 IIKDDSMALLRDNKL
+220 IIKDDSMALLRDSKL

-247 DLGGSTTYIGRSFYQ
+247 DLGGFTTYIGRSFYQ
-262 TDAYWNGAID
+262 GDAYWNGAID
-272 DLKIYKGADLVMPTG
+272 DLKIYKGADMVMPTG
-287 ITVTGTGLVNGSLAL
+287 LNVAGTGLVDGSLAL
-302 TENDERQLTA
+302 AENEERQLTA

-318 AISQEVNWASSNPS
+318 AISKEVSWASSNPAA
-332 VATVDAKGKVK
+332 ATVDANGKIK
-343 AVKAGTSTITATS
+343 AVKAGNTTVTATS
-356 RAGGLVSSV
+356 QAGGLVSSV
-365 DVSVKPLDPETA
+365 AVTVKPLDPETA
-377 AQDDVDALIAGVPSQ
+377 AQDDVDALISAVPSQ
-392 ATGNLPLLAKGP
+392 VTGNLPLLAKGP
-404 RHDVDVTWTSS
+404 KHDIDVTWTSS

-420 SPTDSNYQAPA
+420 SPTNNGYQAPA
-431 NGASDPYRGAG
+431 NGAADPYRGAG
-442 IVTRPSYGQG
+442 IVTRPAYGQG
-452 DAKKVSLT
+452 DSKKVSLT
-460 ATAKAGNGRTVSRS
+460 ATAKADNGRTVSRS

-487 NVGYASVTFLSDANT
+487 NVGYAAVTFLSDANT

-649 VTGKKGSPYNI
+649 INGKKGSPYNI
-660 VRYAITRDFKTFTP
+660 VRYAITRDFRTFTP

-702 NEENGAAGSYVVDGK
+702 NEESGAAGSYVVDGK

-786 PFMTSKTDLSK
+786 PFMTSKTDLSR

-854 ANPSH
+854 ASPSH
-859 LEPVASTTQADYAS
+859 LEPVASTTQAGYDS
-873 DSRKLTVTV
+873 ESRKLTVTV
-882 KAEDQGDVAGAV
+882 KAEDQGDVAGGIS
-894 RITQSPA
+894 ITQSPA
-901 SRLSQS
+901 SRMGQS
-907 WTADVKLGADGKVT
+907 WTADVKLGADGKAAV
-921 LTVPD
+921 TVPD
-926 EVSGDIRV
+926 EVSGDLRI
-934 DYLGYTDK
+934 DYQGYADK
-942 LVKPSSTKVTG
+942 LVKPSSTEVTG
-953 LVAKAAD
+953 LVAKTAETGGSGIPDAH
-960 IGLPGTSD
+960 P
-968 THLSQTSPI
+968 SQTPSV
-977 EQVKAGG
+977 EQVKGG
-984 AGSVS
+984 SAGSAS
-989 PDPGLS
+989 RDPGLS
-995 QTGASVGV
+995 ETGASVGI
-1003 IALVA
+1003 IALAA
-1008 LAYAVLAICWLRSAR
+1008 LACAVLAICWLRLAGN
-1023 YRSASR
+1023 RSKSW

>member
-1 MNTCR
+1 
-6 VDSRAVIEAKPAVGM
+6 M

-33 KVVERMKKMKA
+33 KAVERMKKLRT
-44 LVSVIATL
+44 LVSAILTV
-52 PMLLSFAGGT
+52 PMLLSFTGGA
-62 AYALERPETKGQE
+62 AYALERPGARAEET
-75 ASSLTP
+75 SSLTP
-81 VASYDFSQGN
+81 VASYDFSQGS

-97 GYVMTLHGG
+97 GYVMALHGG

-125 GQSDASKNVQYAQL
+125 GQSDAAKNVQYAEL
-139 PSEIFG
+139 PSQIFE

-165 NYFSLAIGKDAS
+165 NYFSLAVGKDAS

-190 LAVADKG
+190 LAVADNG

-220 IIKDDSMALLRDNKL
+220 IIKDDSMALLRDSKL

-247 DLGGSTTYIGRSFYQ
+247 DLGGFTTYIGRSFYQ
-262 TDAYWNGAID
+262 GDAYWNGAID
-272 DLKIYKGADLVMPTG
+272 DLKIYKGADMVMPTG
-287 ITVTGTGLVNGSLAL
+287 LNVAGTGLVDGSLAL
-302 TENDERQLTA
+302 AENEERQLTA

-318 AISQEVNWASSNPS
+318 AISKEVSWASSNPAA
-332 VATVDAKGKVK
+332 ATVDANGKIK
-343 AVKAGTSTITATS
+343 AVKAGNTTVTATS
-356 RAGGLVSSV
+356 QAGGLVSSV
-365 DVSVKPLDPETA
+365 AVTVKPLDPETA
-377 AQDDVDALIAGVPSQ
+377 AQDDVDALISAVPSQ
-392 ATGNLPLLAKGP
+392 VTGNLPLLAKGP
-404 RHDVDVTWTSS
+404 KHDIDVTWTSS

-420 SPTDSNYQAPA
+420 SPTNNGYQAPA
-431 NGASDPYRGAG
+431 NGAADPYRGAG
-442 IVTRPSYGQG
+442 IVTRPAYGQG
-452 DAKKVSLT
+452 DSKKVSLT
-460 ATAKAGNGRTVSRS
+460 ATAKADNGRTVSRS

-487 NVGYASVTFLSDANT
+487 NVGYAAVTFLSDANT

-583 IEAWKSKDMVN
+583 IEAWKSRDMVN

-649 VTGKKGSPYNI
+649 INGKKGSPYNI
-660 VRYAITRDFKTFTP
+660 VRYAITRDFRTFTP

-702 NEENGAAGSYVVDGK
+702 NEESGAAGSYVVDGK

-786 PFMTSKTDLSK
+786 PFMTSKTDLSR

-854 ANPSH
+854 ASPSH
-859 LEPVASTTQADYAS
+859 LEPVASTTQAGYDS
-873 DSRKLTVTV
+873 ESRKLTVTV
-882 KAEDQGDVAGAV
+882 KAEDQGDVAGGIS
-894 RITQSPA
+894 ITQSPA
-901 SRLSQS
+901 SRMGQS
-907 WTADVKLGADGKVT
+907 WTADVKLGADGKAAV
-921 LTVPD
+921 TVPD
-926 EVSGDIRV
+926 EVSGDIRI
-934 DYLGYTDK
+934 DYQGYADK
-942 LVKPSSTKVTG
+942 LVKPSSTEVTG
-953 LVAKAAD
+953 LVAKTAETGGSGIPDAH
-960 IGLPGTSD
+960 P
-968 THLSQTSPI
+968 SQTPSV
-977 EQVKAGG
+977 EQVKGG
-984 AGSVS
+984 SAGSAS
-989 PDPGLS
+989 RDPGLS
-995 QTGASVGV
+995 ETGASVGI
-1003 IALVA
+1003 IALAA
-1008 LAYAVLAICWLRSAR
+1008 LACAVLAICWLRLAGN
-1023 YRSASR
+1023 RSKSR

>member
-1 MNTCR
+1 
-6 VDSRAVIEAKPAVGM
+6 M

-33 KVVERMKKMKA
+33 KAVERMKKLRT
-44 LVSVIATL
+44 LVSAILTV
-52 PMLLSFAGGT
+52 PMLLSFTGGA
-62 AYALERPETKGQE
+62 AYALERPGARAEET
-75 ASSLTP
+75 SSLTP
-81 VASYDFSQGN
+81 VASYDFSQGS

-97 GYVMTLHGG
+97 GYVMALHGG

-125 GQSDASKNVQYAQL
+125 GQSDAAKNVQYAEL
-139 PSEIFG
+139 PSQIFE

-165 NYFSLAIGKDAS
+165 NYFSLAVGKDAS

-190 LAVADKG
+190 LAVADNG

-206 QLDNNDGIWHDFRI
+206 ELDNNDGIWHDFRI
-220 IIKDDSMALLRDNKL
+220 IIKDDSMALLRDSKL

-247 DLGGSTTYIGRSFYQ
+247 DLGGFTTYIGRSFYQ
-262 TDAYWNGAID
+262 GDAYWNGAID
-272 DLKIYKGADLVMPTG
+272 DLKIYKGADMVMPTG
-287 ITVTGTGLVNGSLAL
+287 LNVAGTGLVDGSLAL
-302 TENDERQLTA
+302 AENEERQLTA

-318 AISQEVNWASSNPS
+318 AISKEVSWASSNPAA
-332 VATVDAKGKVK
+332 ATVDANGKIK
-343 AVKAGTSTITATS
+343 AVKAGNTTVTATS
-356 RAGGLVSSV
+356 QAGGLVSSV
-365 DVSVKPLDPETA
+365 AVTVKPLDPETA
-377 AQDDVDALIAGVPSQ
+377 AQDDVDALISAVPSQ
-392 ATGNLPLLAKGP
+392 VTGNLPLLAKGP
-404 RHDVDVTWTSS
+404 KHDIDVTWTSS

-420 SPTDSNYQAPA
+420 SPTNNGYQAPA
-431 NGASDPYRGAG
+431 NGAADPYRGAG
-442 IVTRPSYGQG
+442 IVTRPAYGQG
-452 DAKKVSLT
+452 DSKKVSLT
-460 ATAKAGNGRTVSRS
+460 ATAKADNGRTVSRS

-487 NVGYASVTFLSDANT
+487 NVGYAAVTFLSDANT

-583 IEAWKSKDMVN
+583 IEAWKSRDMVN

-649 VTGKKGSPYNI
+649 INGKKGSPYNI
-660 VRYAITRDFKTFTP
+660 VRYAITRDFRTFTP

-702 NEENGAAGSYVVDGK
+702 NEESGAAGSYVVDGK

-761 LNKDDVNQNEAGDAM
+761 LNKDDVNQNDAGDAM

-786 PFMTSKTDLSK
+786 PFMTSKTDLSR

-854 ANPSH
+854 ASPSH
-859 LEPVASTTQADYAS
+859 LEPVASTTQAGYDS
-873 DSRKLTVTV
+873 ESRKLTVTV
-882 KAEDQGDVAGAV
+882 KAEDQGDVAGGIS
-894 RITQSPA
+894 ITQSPA
-901 SRLSQS
+901 SRMSQS
-907 WTADVKLGADGKVT
+907 WTADVKLGADGKAAV
-921 LTVPD
+921 TVPD
-926 EVSGDIRV
+926 EVSGDLRI
-934 DYLGYTDK
+934 DYQGYADK
-942 LVKPSSTKVTG
+942 LVKPSSTEVTG
-953 LVAKAAD
+953 LVAKTAETGGSGIPDAH
-960 IGLPGTSD
+960 P
-968 THLSQTSPI
+968 SQTPSV
-977 EQVKAGG
+977 EQVKGG
-984 AGSVS
+984 SAGSAS
-989 PDPGLS
+989 RDPGLS
-995 QTGASVGV
+995 ETGASVGI
-1003 IALVA
+1003 IALAA
-1008 LAYAVLAICWLRSAR
+1008 LACAVLAICWLRLAGN
-1023 YRSASR
+1023 RSKSR

>member
-1 MNTCR
+1 
-6 VDSRAVIEAKPAVGM
+6 M

-33 KVVERMKKMKA
+33 KAVERMKKLRT
-44 LVSVIATL
+44 LVSAILTV
-52 PMLLSFAGGT
+52 PMLLSFTGGA
-62 AYALERPETKGQE
+62 AYALERPGARAEET
-75 ASSLTP
+75 SSLTP
-81 VASYDFSQGN
+81 VASYDFSQGS

-97 GYVMTLHGG
+97 GYAMALHGG

-125 GQSDASKNVQYAQL
+125 GQSDAAKNVQYAEL
-139 PSEIFG
+139 PSQIFE

-165 NYFSLAIGKDAS
+165 NYFSLAVGKDAS

-190 LAVADKG
+190 LAVADNG

-220 IIKDDSMALLRDNKL
+220 IIKDDSMALLRDSKL
-235 VGIKTKTGIKLS
+235 VGIKAKTGIKLS
-247 DLGGSTTYIGRSFYQ
+247 DLGGFTTYIGRSFYQ
-262 TDAYWNGAID
+262 GDAYWNGAID
-272 DLKIYKGADLVMPTG
+272 DLKIYKGADMVMPTG
-287 ITVTGTGLVNGSLAL
+287 LNVAGTGLVDGSLAL
-302 TENDERQLTA
+302 AENEERQLTA

-318 AISQEVNWASSNPS
+318 AISKEVSWASSNPAA
-332 VATVDAKGKVK
+332 ATVDANGKIK
-343 AVKAGTSTITATS
+343 AVKAGNTTVTATS
-356 RAGGLVSSV
+356 QAGGLVSSV
-365 DVSVKPLDPETA
+365 AVTVKPLDPETA
-377 AQDDVDALIAGVPSQ
+377 AQDDVDALISAVPSQ
-392 ATGNLPLLAKGP
+392 VTGNLPLLAKGP
-404 RHDVDVTWTSS
+404 KHDIDVTWTSS

-420 SPTDSNYQAPA
+420 SPTNNGYQAPA
-431 NGASDPYRGAG
+431 NGAADPYRGAG
-442 IVTRPSYGQG
+442 IVTRPAYGQG
-452 DAKKVSLT
+452 DSKKVSLT
-460 ATAKAGNGRTVSRS
+460 ATAKADNGRTVSRS

-487 NVGYASVTFLSDANT
+487 NVGYAAVTFLSDANT

-583 IEAWKSKDMVN
+583 IEAWKSRDMVN

-649 VTGKKGSPYNI
+649 INGKKGSPYNI
-660 VRYAITRDFKTFTP
+660 VRYAITRDFRTFTP

-702 NEENGAAGSYVVDGK
+702 NEESGAAGSYVVDGK

-729 TTSSSDPDADE
+729 TTASSDPDADE
-740 TSTWRLL
+740 TNTWRLL

-761 LNKDDVNQNEAGDAM
+761 LNKDDVNQNDAGDAM

-786 PFMTSKTDLSK
+786 PFMTSKTDLSR

-854 ANPSH
+854 ASPSH
-859 LEPVASTTQADYAS
+859 LEPVASTTQAGYDS
-873 DSRKLTVTV
+873 ESRKLTVTV
-882 KAEDQGDVAGAV
+882 KAEDQGDVAGGIS
-894 RITQSPA
+894 ITQSPA
-901 SRLSQS
+901 SRMGQS
-907 WTADVKLGADGKVT
+907 WTADVKLGADGKAAV
-921 LTVPD
+921 TVPD
-926 EVSGDIRV
+926 EVSGDIRI
-934 DYLGYTDK
+934 DYQGYADK
-942 LVKPSSTKVTG
+942 LVKPSSTEVTG
-953 LVAKAAD
+953 LVAKTAETGGSGIPDAH
-960 IGLPGTSD
+960 P
-968 THLSQTSPI
+968 SQTPSV
-977 EQVKAGG
+977 EQVKGG
-984 AGSVS
+984 SAGSAS
-989 PDPGLS
+989 RDPGLS
-995 QTGASVGV
+995 ETGASVGI
-1003 IALVA
+1003 IALAA
-1008 LAYAVLAICWLRSAR
+1008 LACAVLAICWLWLAGNRSK
-1023 YRSASR
+1023 SR

>member
-1 MNTCR
+1 
-6 VDSRAVIEAKPAVGM
+6 M

-33 KVVERMKKMKA
+33 KAVERMKKLRT
-44 LVSVIATL
+44 LVSAILTV
-52 PMLLSFAGGT
+52 PMLLSFTGGA
-62 AYALERPETKGQE
+62 AYALERPGARAEET
-75 ASSLTP
+75 SSLTP
-81 VASYDFSQGN
+81 VASYDFSQGS

-97 GYVMTLHGG
+97 GYAMTLHGG

-125 GQSDASKNVQYAQL
+125 GQSDAAKNVQYAEL
-139 PSEIFG
+139 PSQIFE

-165 NYFSLAIGKDAS
+165 NYFSLAVGKDAS

-190 LAVADKG
+190 LAVADNG

-206 QLDNNDGIWHDFRI
+206 ELDNNDGIWHDFRI
-220 IIKDDSMALLRDNKL
+220 IIKDDSMALLRDSKL

-247 DLGGSTTYIGRSFYQ
+247 DLGGFTTYIGRSFYQ
-262 TDAYWNGAID
+262 GDAYWNGAID
-272 DLKIYKGADLVMPTG
+272 DLKIYKGADMVMPTG
-287 ITVTGTGLVNGSLAL
+287 LNVAGTGLVDGSLAL
-302 TENDERQLTA
+302 AENEERQLTA

-318 AISQEVNWASSNPS
+318 AISKEVGWASSNPAA
-332 VATVDAKGKVK
+332 ATVDANGKIK
-343 AVKAGTSTITATS
+343 AVKAGNTTVTATS
-356 RAGGLVSSV
+356 QAGGLVSSV
-365 DVSVKPLDPETA
+365 AVTVKPLDPETA
-377 AQDDVDALIAGVPSQ
+377 AQDDVDALISAVPSQ
-392 ATGNLPLLAKGP
+392 VTGNLPLLAKGP
-404 RHDVDVTWTSS
+404 KHDIDVTWTSS

-420 SPTDSNYQAPA
+420 SPTNNGYQAPA
-431 NGASDPYRGAG
+431 NGAADPYRGAG
-442 IVTRPSYGQG
+442 IVTRPAYGQG
-452 DAKKVSLT
+452 DSKKVSLT
-460 ATAKAGNGRTVSRS
+460 ATAKADNGRTVSRS

-487 NVGYASVTFLSDANT
+487 NVGYAAVTFLSDANT

-634 FFSSRAYTDGSRSTA
+634 FFSSRAYTDGSRSTSIN
-649 VTGKKGSPYNI
+649 GKKGSPYNI

-702 NEENGAAGSYVVDGK
+702 NEESGAAGSYVVDGK

-786 PFMTSKTDLSK
+786 PFMTSKTDLSR

-854 ANPSH
+854 ASPSH
-859 LEPVASTTQADYAS
+859 LEPVASTTQAGYDS
-873 DSRKLTVTV
+873 ESRKLTVTV
-882 KAEDQGDVAGAV
+882 KAEDQGDVAGGIS
-894 RITQSPA
+894 ITQSPA
-901 SRLSQS
+901 SRMSQS
-907 WTADVKLGADGKVT
+907 WTADVKLGADGKAAV
-921 LTVPD
+921 TVPD
-926 EVSGDIRV
+926 EVSGDIRIN
-934 DYLGYTDK
+934 YQGYADK
-942 LVKPSSTKVTG
+942 LVKPSSTEVTG
-953 LVAKAAD
+953 LVAKTAETGGSGIPDAH
-960 IGLPGTSD
+960 P
-968 THLSQTSPI
+968 SQTPSV
-977 EQVKAGG
+977 EQVKGG
-984 AGSVS
+984 NAGSAS
-989 PDPGLS
+989 RDPGLS
-995 QTGASVGV
+995 ETGASVGI
-1003 IALVA
+1003 IALAA
-1008 LAYAVLAICWLRSAR
+1008 LACAVLAICWLRLAGN
-1023 YRSASR
+1023 RSKSR